1 MNKIYKVKKNAAGH
15 LVACSE
21 FAKGHTKKAVLGS
34 LLIVG
39 ILGMAT
45 TASAAQKAG
54 NITNKISGG
63 GHTVNGTYLTISGG
77 GHTVNGTYLTIS
89 GGGHNTANGTYL
101 TISGG
106 GHNTANGTYLTIGGG
121 SYNTVEGT
129 HSTIVGGFSN
139 QAKGTYSTIVGGFA
153 NQAKGTHST
162 IGGGNDNEAIG
173 EYSTIVGGNENIA
186 KGNNSTVAGGYKN
199 EATGQYSTIAGGRKN
214 QATGNG
220 SFAAGV
226 ENKAN
231 ADNAVALGNKNSIA
245 GENSVAIGS
254 NNTVETG
261 KNNVFIL
268 GSDTTGVQSNSV
280 LLGNKTAGKEA
291 TAVSSAKVNGL
302 TLENFAG
309 VSKTGNGTVSVGSK
323 DKERQ
328 IVNVGA
334 GDISATSTDAVNGS
348 QLYALATAVAKNK
361 VETLANRADV
371 QELKR
376 KQESDIKDVVK
387 MQNAIA
393 EQADKNKNHIQDLAK
408 AQLAGVAVMEELN
421 KHVEDLYE
429 ATNDNLDKISQLDGA
444 VFNNTQNIA
453 KNSNH
458 IKTLE
463 SNVEEGLLDLSGRL
477 LDQKAD
483 IDNNI
488 NNIYELAQQQDQ
500 HSSDIKTLKNNVEEG
515 LLDLSG
521 RLIDQ
526 KADLTKDIK
535 TLENNVEE
543 GLLDLSGRLIDQKAD
558 LTKDIKTLESNVEE
572 GLLDLSGRLIDQ
584 KADIAKNQADIAQ
597 NQTDIQ
603 DLAAY
608 NELQDQYAQKQTE
621 AIDALNKASSANT
634 DRIATAELGI
644 AENKKD
650 AQIAKAQANE
660 NKDGIAKNQADIQLH
675 DKKITNL
682 GILHSMVARAVGNN
696 TQGVATNK
704 ADIAKNQADIANN
717 IKNIY
722 ELAQQQDQHSSDI
735 KTLAKVS
742 AANTDRIAKNK
753 AEADASFETLTKN
766 QNTLIEQ
773 GEALVEQN
781 KAINQELEGFAAH
794 ADVQD
799 KQILQ
804 NQADITTNK
813 TAIEQ
818 NINRTVANGF
828 EIEKN
833 KAGIATNKQELILQN
848 DRLNQINETNNH
860 QDQKIDQL
868 GYALKEQGQHFNNRI
883 SAVERQTAGGI
894 ANAIAIATLPSPSR
908 AGEHHVLFGSG
919 YHNGQAAVSLGA
931 AGLSDT
937 GKSTYKIGL
946 SWSDAGGL
954 SGGVGGS
961 YRWK

>member
-45 TASAAQKAG
+45 TASAQRSLGNTNNNANRAG
-54 NITNKISGG
+54 NA
-63 GHTVNGTYLTISGG
+63 H
-77 GHTVNGTYLTIS
+77 
-89 GGGHNTANGTYL
+89 
-101 TISGG
+101 
-106 GHNTANGTYLTIGGG
+106 IGGG
-121 SYNTVEGT
+121 SDNE
-129 HSTIVGGFSN
+129 
-139 QAKGTYSTIVGGFA
+139 A
-153 NQAKGTHST
+153 NGKYST
-162 IGGGNDNEAIG
+162 IGGGYSNTIEAKG
-173 EYSTIVGGNENIA
+173 EYSTIGGGYINTAKGTRSTIGGGALNEANNMYSTVGGGEYNRATGKYSTIAGGGNNQATKENSTVGGGRLNQATGHSSTVAGGGNNQATNENSTVGGGRDNQAIGHNSTVTGGYKNEATGRDSTIA
-186 KGNNSTVAGGYKN
+186 GGRNNQATNENSTVGGGRNNQATNENSTVGGGRLNQAIGRNSTVAGGYKN
-199 EATGQYSTIAGGRKN
+199 KAKGT
-214 QATGNG
+214 G

-226 ENKAN
+226 DNQAN
-231 ADNAVALGNKNSIA
+231 AENAVALGKNNIIN
-245 GENSVAIGS
+245 GDNSVAIGS
-254 NNTVETG
+254 NNTVKQNQT
-261 KNNVFIL
+261 NVFIL
-268 GSDTTGVQSNSV
+268 GSNTDTKDAQSGSV
-280 LLGNKTAGKEA
+280 LLGDKTTGKTA
-291 TAVSSAKVNGL
+291 TAVNDATVNGL
-302 TLENFAG
+302 TLKNFAG
-309 VSKTGNGTVSVGSK
+309 TSATNGVVSVGRAGG
-323 DKERQ
+323 ERQ

-334 GDISATSTDAVNGS
+334 GEISATSTDAVNGS
-348 QLYALATAVAKNK
+348 QLHALATAVDAEFRTLTQTQNALIEQGEAINQELEGLADYTNAQDEKILKNQTDITANKTAIEQNFNRTVTNGFEIEKNK
-361 VETLANRADV
+361 
-371 QELKR
+371 
-376 KQESDIKDVVK
+376 
-387 MQNAIA
+387 
-393 EQADKNKNHIQDLAK
+393 
-408 AQLAGVAVMEELN
+408 AG
-421 KHVEDLYE
+421 
-429 ATNDNLDKISQLDGA
+429 
-444 VFNNTQNIA
+444 IA
-453 KNSNH
+453 KNQAD
-458 IKTLE
+458 IQTLE
-463 SNVEEGLLDLSGRL
+463 NNVEEELLKLSGRL
-477 LDQKAD
+477 IDQKAD

-526 KADLTKDIK
+526 KAD
-535 TLENNVEE
+535 
-543 GLLDLSGRLIDQKAD
+543 
-558 LTKDIKTLESNVEE
+558 
-572 GLLDLSGRLIDQ
+572 
-584 KADIAKNQADIAQ
+584 IAKNQADIAQ

-608 NELQDQYAQKQTE
+608 NELQDAYAKQQTE

-704 ADIAKNQADIANN
+704 ADIAKNQADIAKNQADIANN

-813 TAIEQ
+813 AAIEQ

-848 DRLNQINETNNH
+848 DRLNRINETNNH

-931 AGLSDT
+931 AGLSGT

>member
-39 ILGMAT
+39 ALGMAT
-45 TASAAQKAG
+45 TASAQG
-54 NITNKISGG
+54 NTYKGQGTHISGG
-63 GHTVNGTYLTISGG
+63 SY
-77 GHTVNGTYLTIS
+77 
-89 GGGHNTANGTYL
+89 
-101 TISGG
+101 
-106 GHNTANGTYLTIGGG
+106 NTANGTYLTIGGG
-121 SYNTVEGT
+121 GYNTA
-129 HSTIVGGFSN
+129 N
-139 QAKGTYSTIVGGFA
+139 GTYSTIGGGFT
-153 NQAKGTHST
+153 NQTEGAYST
-162 IGGGNDNEAIG
+162 IGGGSGNEARG
-173 EYSTIVGGNENIA
+173 MYSTIG
-186 KGNNSTVAGGYKN
+186 GGY
-199 EATGQYSTIAGGRKN
+199 QN
-214 QATGNG
+214 QATGKG
-220 SFAAGV
+220 SFAAGIDN
-226 ENKAN
+226 EAN
-231 ADNAVALGNKNSIA
+231 ADNAVALGNKNIIK
-245 GENSVAIGS
+245 GKNSVAIGS
-254 NNTVETG
+254 NNTVNQGQTD
-261 KNNVFIL
+261 VFIL
-268 GSDTTGVQSNSV
+268 GSNTTNAQNGSV
-280 LLGNKTAGKEA
+280 LLGNNTAGKTA
-291 TAVSSAKVNGL
+291 TIVENATVNGL

-309 VSKTGNGTVSVGSK
+309 ASKANANANIGTVSVGSQG
-323 DKERQ
+323 KERQ
-328 IVNVGA
+328 IVHVGA
-334 GDISATSTDAVNGS
+334 GQISDTSTDAVNGS
-348 QLYALATAVAKNK
+348 QLHALAKAVAKN
-361 VETLANRADV
+361 N
-371 QELKR
+371 
-376 KQESDIKDVVK
+376 ESID
-387 MQNAIA
+387 
-393 EQADKNKNHIQDLAK
+393 
-408 AQLAGVAVMEELN
+408 
-421 KHVEDLYE
+421 DLYE
-429 ATNDNLDKISQLDGA
+429 ATNDNLDKISKLDGA
-444 VFNNTQNIA
+444 VVNNSNNITKNKADIKDLDNEVGVLSRDIGSLHDDVATNQDDIA
-453 KNSNH
+453 KNQADIKGLNKEVKELDKEVGVLSRDIGSLHDDVATNQDDIAKNQAD

-463 SNVEEGLLDLSGRL
+463 NNVEEELLNLSGRL
-477 LDQKAD
+477 IDQKAD
-483 IDNNI
+483 IANNI

-500 HSSDIKTLKNNVEEG
+500 HSSDIKTLKN
-515 LLDLSG
+515 
-521 RLIDQ
+521 
-526 KADLTKDIK
+526 
-535 TLENNVEE
+535 
-543 GLLDLSGRLIDQKAD
+543 
-558 LTKDIKTLESNVEE
+558 NVEE

-608 NELQDQYAQKQTE
+608 NELQDAYAKQQTE

-813 TAIEQ
+813 AAIEQ

-848 DRLNQINETNNH
+848 DRLNRINETNNH

>member
-1 MNKIYKVKKNAAGH
+1 MNKIYKVKKNVAGH
-15 LVACSE
+15 SVACSE

-45 TASAAQKAG
+45 TASAQVKVTNSKGTGAHIGVNNNNEAPG
-54 NITNKISGG
+54 NYSF
-63 GHTVNGTYLTISGG
+63 
-77 GHTVNGTYLTIS
+77 
-89 GGGHNTANGTYL
+89 
-101 TISGG
+101 
-106 GHNTANGTYLTIGGG
+106 IGGG
-121 SYNTVEGT
+121 DYNEA
-129 HSTIVGGFSN
+129 N
-139 QAKGTYSTIVGGFA
+139 GTYSTIGGGDSNTA
-153 NQAKGTHST
+153 TGKHST
-162 IGGGNDNEAIG
+162 IGGGFFNEAKN
-173 EYSTIVGGNENIA
+173 EYSTIGGGDNNEAKGKYSTIGGGLFNEATNQYSTIGGGDSNSATGSYSTIAGGRDNQATKENSTVGGGGLNQA
-186 KGNNSTVAGGYKN
+186 TGRNSTVAGGYKN
-199 EATGQYSTIAGGRKN
+199 KATGVDSTIAGGRNN
-214 QATGNG
+214 QANGIG
-220 SFAAGV
+220 SFAAGID
-226 ENKAN
+226 NQAN
-231 ADNAVALGNKNSIA
+231 ANNAVALGNKNIIK
-245 GENSVAIGS
+245 GKNSVAIGS
-254 NNTVETG
+254 NNAIDSG
-261 KNNVFIL
+261 KENVFIL
-268 GSDTTGVQSNSV
+268 GSKTSGVQSNSV
-280 LLGNKTAGKEA
+280 LLGNETAGKAA
-291 TAVSSAKVNGL
+291 TTVENATVGGL
-302 TLENFAG
+302 SLTGFAG
-309 VSKTGNGTVSVGSK
+309 ASKTGNGTVSVGK
-323 DKERQ
+323 KGKERQ

-334 GDISATSTDAVNGS
+334 GQIRADSTDAVNGS
-348 QLYALATAVAKNK
+348 QLHALATAVDAEFRTLTQTQNALIEQGEAINQELEGLVDYTNAQDEKILKNQTDITANKTAIEQNFNRTVTNGFEIEKNK
-361 VETLANRADV
+361 
-371 QELKR
+371 
-376 KQESDIKDVVK
+376 
-387 MQNAIA
+387 
-393 EQADKNKNHIQDLAK
+393 
-408 AQLAGVAVMEELN
+408 AG
-421 KHVEDLYE
+421 
-429 ATNDNLDKISQLDGA
+429 
-444 VFNNTQNIA
+444 IA
-453 KNSNH
+453 KNQAD
-458 IKTLE
+458 IQTLE
-463 SNVEEGLLDLSGRL
+463 NNVEEELLKLSGRL
-477 LDQKAD
+477 IDQKAD

-526 KADLTKDIK
+526 KAD
-535 TLENNVEE
+535 
-543 GLLDLSGRLIDQKAD
+543 
-558 LTKDIKTLESNVEE
+558 
-572 GLLDLSGRLIDQ
+572 
-584 KADIAKNQADIAQ
+584 IAKNQADIAQ

-608 NELQDQYAQKQTE
+608 NELQDAYAKQQTE
-621 AIDALNKASSANT
+621 AIDALNKASS
-634 DRIATAELGI
+634 E
-644 AENKKD
+644 
-650 AQIAKAQANE
+650 
-660 NKDGIAKNQADIQLH
+660 
-675 DKKITNL
+675 
-682 GILHSMVARAVGNN
+682 N
-696 TQGVATNK
+696 TQN
-704 ADIAKNQADIANN
+704 IAKNQADIANN
-717 IKNIY
+717 INNIY

-848 DRLNQINETNNH
+848 DRLNRINETNNR

>member
-1 MNKIYKVKKNAAGH
+1 M
-15 LVACSE
+15 
-21 FAKGHTKKAVLGS
+21 
-34 LLIVG
+34 
-39 ILGMAT
+39 
-45 TASAAQKAG
+45 Q
-54 NITNKISGG
+54 GG
-63 GHTVNGTYLTISGG
+63 L
-77 GHTVNGTYLTIS
+77 
-89 GGGHNTANGTYL
+89 
-101 TISGG
+101 
-106 GHNTANGTYLTIGGG
+106 
-121 SYNTVEGT
+121 
-129 HSTIVGGFSN
+129 
-139 QAKGTYSTIVGGFA
+139 
-153 NQAKGTHST
+153 
-162 IGGGNDNEAIG
+162 
-173 EYSTIVGGNENIA
+173 
-186 KGNNSTVAGGYKN
+186 
-199 EATGQYSTIAGGRKN
+199 
-214 QATGNG
+214 
-220 SFAAGV
+220 
-226 ENKAN
+226 KAN
-231 ADNAVALGNKNSIA
+231 
-245 GENSVAIGS
+245 
-254 NNTVETG
+254 
-261 KNNVFIL
+261 
-268 GSDTTGVQSNSV
+268 
-280 LLGNKTAGKEA
+280 
-291 TAVSSAKVNGL
+291 
-302 TLENFAG
+302 
-309 VSKTGNGTVSVGSK
+309 NGTVSVGSEG
-323 DKERQ
+323 KERQ

-334 GDISATSTDAVNGS
+334 GQISAKSTDAVNGS
-348 QLYALATAVAKNK
+348 QLHALATAVAKNK
-361 VETLANRADV
+361 ADIATNKAATLVNRADV

-376 KQESDIKDVVK
+376 KQENDIKDVVK

-444 VFNNTQNIA
+444 VFNNTQNIEDLAAYNELQDAYAKQQTEAIDALNKASSENTQNIA

-463 SNVEEGLLDLSGRL
+463 NNVEEELLNLSGRL

-535 TLENNVEE
+535 ALENNVEE
-543 GLLDLSGRLIDQKAD
+543 GLL
-558 LTKDIKTLESNVEE
+558 N
-572 GLLDLSGRLIDQ
+572 LSGRLIDQ
-584 KADIAKNQADIAQ
+584 KADIAKNQADI
-597 NQTDIQ
+597 Q

-608 NELQDQYAQKQTE
+608 NELQDAYAKQQTD

-848 DRLNQINETNNH
+848 DRLNRINETNNH

>member
-1 MNKIYKVKKNAAGH
+1 MKTMKLLPLKI
-15 LVACSE
+15 
-21 FAKGHTKKAVLGS
+21 AVTS
-34 LLIVG
+34 AMIVG
-39 ILGMAT
+39 LGMAS
-45 TASAAQKAG
+45 TANAQQQKSPKTETFLP
-54 NITNKISGG
+54 NIFFNEYADDLDTLYHNMILGDTAITHDDQYKFYADDATEVPDSLFFNKILHDQLLYGFKEG
-63 GHTVNGTYLTISGG
+63 DKIIPLDENGKPVYKLDKR
-77 GHTVNGTYLTIS
+77 L
-89 GGGHNTANGTYL
+89 
-101 TISGG
+101 
-106 GHNTANGTYLTIGGG
+106 
-121 SYNTVEGT
+121 
-129 HSTIVGGFSN
+129 
-139 QAKGTYSTIVGGFA
+139 
-153 NQAKGTHST
+153 
-162 IGGGNDNEAIG
+162 
-173 EYSTIVGGNENIA
+173 EN
-186 KGNNSTVAGGYKN
+186 
-199 EATGQYSTIAGGRKN
+199 
-214 QATGNG
+214 
-220 SFAAGV
+220 
-226 ENKAN
+226 
-231 ADNAVALGNKNSIA
+231 
-245 GENSVAIGS
+245 
-254 NNTVETG
+254 
-261 KNNVFIL
+261 
-268 GSDTTGVQSNSV
+268 GVQKTVYSV
-280 LLGNKTAGKEA
+280 TTKTA
-291 TAVSSAKVNGL
+291 TADDVNSAYSRGI
-302 TLENFAG
+302 
-309 VSKTGNGTVSVGSK
+309 
-323 DKERQ
+323 Q
-328 IVNVGA
+328 
-334 GDISATSTDAVNGS
+334 GDID
-348 QLYALATAVAKNK
+348 
-361 VETLANRADV
+361 
-371 QELKR
+371 
-376 KQESDIKDVVK
+376 
-387 MQNAIA
+387 
-393 EQADKNKNHIQDLAK
+393 
-408 AQLAGVAVMEELN
+408 
-421 KHVEDLYE
+421 DLYE
-429 ATNDNLDKISQLDGA
+429 ANKENVNRLIEHGDKIFA
-444 VFNNTQNIA
+444 NE
-453 KNSNH
+453 
-458 IKTLE
+458 E
-463 SNVEEGLLDLSGRL
+463 SVQYLNREV
-477 LDQKAD
+477 Q
-483 IDNNI
+483 NNI
-488 NNIYELAQQQDQ
+488 ENIHELAQQQDQ

-526 KADLTKDIK
+526 KAD
-535 TLENNVEE
+535 
-543 GLLDLSGRLIDQKAD
+543 
-558 LTKDIKTLESNVEE
+558 
-572 GLLDLSGRLIDQ
+572 
-584 KADIAKNQADIAQ
+584 IAQ
-597 NQTDIQ
+597 NQANIQ

-608 NELQDQYAQKQTE
+608 NELQDQYAQKQTEAIDALNKASSENTQNIEDLAAYNKLQDAYAKQQTE

-848 DRLNQINETNNH
+848 DRLNRINETNNH

>member
-39 ILGMAT
+39 ALGMAT
-45 TASAAQKAG
+45 TASAQPKKGQGAYIGINNNDNQAPG
-54 NITNKISGG
+54 DYSF
-63 GHTVNGTYLTISGG
+63 
-77 GHTVNGTYLTIS
+77 
-89 GGGHNTANGTYL
+89 
-101 TISGG
+101 
-106 GHNTANGTYLTIGGG
+106 IGGG
-121 SYNTVEGT
+121 DYNQAKGNY
-129 HSTIVGGFSN
+129 STVGGGSDN
-139 QAKGTYSTIVGGFA
+139 QAKGNYSTVGGGIDNEAKGTYSTVGGGFTNKA
-153 NQAKGTHST
+153 NSNYSTVAGGANNKANSNYSTVAGGKNNQANGESST
-162 IGGGNDNEAIG
+162 IGGGDNNQATG
-173 EYSTIVGGNENIA
+173 R
-186 KGNNSTVAGGYKN
+186 NSTVAGGSN
-199 EATGQYSTIAGGRKN
+199 NRAEGDYSTIGGGYRN
-214 QATGNG
+214 QAKGKG
-220 SFAAGV
+220 SFAAGID
-226 ENKAN
+226 NKAN
-231 ADNAVALGNKNSIA
+231 TANAVALGNKNTIE

-254 NNTVETG
+254 NNTVEKG
-261 KNNVFIL
+261 QKNVFIL
-268 GSDTTGVQSNSV
+268 GSNTNTKNAQSGSV
-280 LLGNKTAGKEA
+280 LLGDKTAGKQAITVENA
-291 TAVSSAKVNGL
+291 EVNGL
-302 TLENFAG
+302 TLKNFAG
-309 VSKTGNGTVSVGSK
+309 TSAANGVVSVGYK
-323 DKERQ
+323 DGERQ

-348 QLYALATAVAKNK
+348 QLHALAKAVAKNK
-361 VETLANRADV
+361 SDITKNQADITKNQADIAKNIEKIENLKTDTLANRV
-371 QELKR
+371 SIQEFRQQHEK
-376 KQESDIKDVVK
+376 DIQQTVE

-393 EQADKNKNHIQDLAK
+393 EQADINKNHIQDLAK
-408 AQLAGVAVMEELN
+408 AQLAGVAVMEELD

-429 ATNDNLDKISQLDGA
+429 ATNENLDKISQLDGA

-463 SNVEEGLLDLSGRL
+463 NNVEEELLNLSGRL

-526 KADLTKDIK
+526 KAD
-535 TLENNVEE
+535 
-543 GLLDLSGRLIDQKAD
+543 
-558 LTKDIKTLESNVEE
+558 
-572 GLLDLSGRLIDQ
+572 
-584 KADIAKNQADIAQ
+584 IAKNQADIAQ

-608 NELQDQYAQKQTE
+608 NELQDAYAKQQTD

-833 KAGIATNKQELILQN
+833 KAGIATNKQELILQH
-848 DRLNQINETNNH
+848 DRLNRINETNNH

>member
-1 MNKIYKVKKNAAGH
+1 MKKNAAGH

-45 TASAAQKAG
+45 TASAQKNNQKSG
-54 NITNKISGG
+54 KYPVVGG
-63 GHTVNGTYLTISGG
+63 GDYNEATSDYS
-77 GHTVNGTYLTIS
+77 
-89 GGGHNTANGTYL
+89 
-101 TISGG
+101 
-106 GHNTANGTYLTIGGG
+106 TIGGG
-121 SYNTVEGT
+121 LFNKAKGT
-129 HSTIVGGFSN
+129 YSTIGGGGYN
-139 QAKGTYSTIVGGFA
+139 QAKGTYSTIGGGYNNEA
-153 NQAKGTHST
+153 EGEKST
-162 IGGGNDNEAIG
+162 IGGGDDNVATG
-173 EYSTIVGGNENIA
+173 DYSTIGGGDENKA
-186 KGNNSTVAGGYKN
+186 KGKYSTIGGGYQNQAEGEK
-199 EATGQYSTIAGGRKN
+199 STIAGGYDNR
-214 QATGNG
+214 ATGNG

-226 ENKAN
+226 GNKAN
-231 ADNAVALGNKNSIA
+231 ADNAVALGNKNTIT
-245 GENSVAIGS
+245 GNNSVAIGS
-254 NNTVETG
+254 NNTIDGSG
-261 KNNVFIL
+261 KENVFIL
-268 GSDTTGVQSNSV
+268 GSGTSGVQSNSV
-280 LLGNKTAGKEA
+280 LLGNKTTGKVA
-291 TAVSSAKVNGL
+291 TTVKHATVNGL

-309 VSKTGNGTVSVGSK
+309 ASQVSNGTVSVGSQGE
-323 DKERQ
+323 ERQ

-334 GDISATSTDAVNGS
+334 GEITAGSTDAVNGS
-348 QLYALATAVAKNK
+348 QLYALASTIDKEVSDINEEVGALVDDVANNQADIQDLDKEVGVLSRDIGSLHDDVADNQDDIAKNQADIKGLNKEVKDLDKEVGVLSRDIGSLHDDVADNQDDIAKNK
-361 VETLANRADV
+361 A
-371 QELKR
+371 
-376 KQESDIKDVVK
+376 DIKGLNKEVKELDKEVGVLSRDIGSLHDDVAT
-387 MQNAIA
+387 N
-393 EQADKNKNHIQDLAK
+393 QAD
-408 AQLAGVAVMEELN
+408 
-421 KHVEDLYE
+421 
-429 ATNDNLDKISQLDGA
+429 
-444 VFNNTQNIA
+444 IA
-453 KNSNH
+453 KN
-458 IKTLE
+458 
-463 SNVEEGLLDLSGRL
+463 
-477 LDQKAD
+477 QA
-483 IDNNI
+483 
-488 NNIYELAQQQDQ
+488 
-500 HSSDIKTLKNNVEEG
+500 
-515 LLDLSG
+515 
-521 RLIDQ
+521 
-526 KADLTKDIK
+526 DIK

-543 GLLDLSGRLIDQKAD
+543 ELL
-558 LTKDIKTLESNVEE
+558 N
-572 GLLDLSGRLIDQ
+572 LSGRLIDQ

-660 NKDGIAKNQADIQLH
+660 NKDG
-675 DKKITNL
+675 
-682 GILHSMVARAVGNN
+682 
-696 TQGVATNK
+696 
-704 ADIAKNQADIANN
+704 IAKNQADIANN

-804 NQADITTNK
+804 NQADISTNK

-833 KAGIATNKQELILQN
+833 KAGIATNKQELILQH
-848 DRLNQINETNNH
+848 DRLNRINETNNH

>member
-1 MNKIYKVKKNAAGH
+1 M
-15 LVACSE
+15 ACSE

-45 TASAAQKAG
+45 TASAQASIQRPGNQKQGEGAYV
-54 NITNKISGG
+54 GG
-63 GHTVNGTYLTISGG
+63 GFDNQAKGRYSTIGGGSSNTATGTYLTIGG
-77 GHTVNGTYLTIS
+77 GDN
-89 GGGHNTANGTYL
+89 
-101 TISGG
+101 
-106 GHNTANGTYLTIGGG
+106 NTANGTYLTIGGG
-121 SYNTVEGT
+121 GYNK
-129 HSTIVGGFSN
+129 
-139 QAKGTYSTIVGGFA
+139 AKGRY
-153 NQAKGTHST
+153 ST
-162 IGGGNDNEAIG
+162 IGGGLFNEATN
-173 EYSTIVGGNENIA
+173 EYSTIGSGGYNKAKGRYSTIGGGGYNEATNQYSTIGGGDNNTAKGRYSTIGGGGYNKATNENSTVGGGRNNQA
-186 KGNNSTVAGGYKN
+186 KGRNSTVAGGYNN
-199 EATGQYSTIAGGRKN
+199 EATGTDSTIAGGRKN
-214 QATGNG
+214 QATGEG

-226 ENKAN
+226 DNQAN
-231 ADNAVALGNKNSIA
+231 AENAVALGKKNIIT
-245 GENSVAIGS
+245 GTNSVAIGS
-254 NNTVETG
+254 NNTVKQNQT
-261 KNNVFIL
+261 NVFIL
-268 GSDTTGVQSNSV
+268 GSNTDTKDAQSGSV
-280 LLGNKTAGKEA
+280 LLGNKTTGKTA
-291 TAVSSAKVNGL
+291 TAVNDATVNGL
-302 TLENFAG
+302 TLKNFAG
-309 VSKTGNGTVSVGSK
+309 TSATNGVVSVGRAGG
-323 DKERQ
+323 ERQ

-334 GDISATSTDAVNGS
+334 GEISATSTDAVNGS
-348 QLYALATAVAKNK
+348 QLHALATVVAQNK
-361 VETLANRADV
+361 A
-371 QELKR
+371 
-376 KQESDIKDVVK
+376 DIKDLDDEVG
-387 MQNAIA
+387 
-393 EQADKNKNHIQDLAK
+393 L
-408 AQLAGVAVMEELN
+408 LGEEINSL
-421 KHVEDLYE
+421 EGE
-429 ATNDNLDKISQLDGA
+429 I
-444 VFNNTQNIA
+444 FNNQDAIA
-453 KNSNH
+453 KNQAD

-463 SNVEEGLLDLSGRL
+463 SNVEEELLNLSGRL
-477 LDQKAD
+477 IDQKAD

-535 TLENNVEE
+535 
-543 GLLDLSGRLIDQKAD
+543 A
-558 LTKDIKTLESNVEE
+558 LESNVEE

-848 DRLNQINETNNH
+848 DRLNRINETNNH

>member
-39 ILGMAT
+39 ALGMAT
-45 TASAAQKAG
+45 TESAQA
-54 NITNKISGG
+54 
-63 GHTVNGTYLTISGG
+63 
-77 GHTVNGTYLTIS
+77 
-89 GGGHNTANGTYL
+89 ANGTGAY
-101 TISGG
+101 IGG
-106 GHNTANGTYLTIGGG
+106 NSNNSNEAPGNYSFIGGG
-121 SYNTVEGT
+121 DG
-129 HSTIVGGFSN
+129 N
-139 QAKGTYSTIVGGFA
+139 QANGEYSAIGGGNFNTA
-153 NQAKGTHST
+153 QGEYSAIGGGNFNTAQGAHST
-162 IGGGNDNEAIG
+162 IGGGYYSQANG
-173 EYSTIVGGNENIA
+173 KYSTIGGGNFNTA
-186 KGNNSTVAGGYKN
+186 QGM
-199 EATGQYSTIAGGRKN
+199 YSTIAGGYRN
-214 QATGNG
+214 RAAGTG

-231 ADNAVALGNKNSIA
+231 ANNAVAVGKKNTVD
-245 GENSVAIGS
+245 GDNSVAIGS
-254 NNTVETG
+254 ENIVKKEH
-261 KNNVFIL
+261 KNVFIL
-268 GSDTTGVQSNSV
+268 GSKTSDVQNNSV
-280 LLGNKTAGKEA
+280 LLGHETSGKKA
-291 TAVSSAKVNGL
+291 TIVNSATVGDLSL
-302 TLENFAG
+302 TGFVG
-309 VSKTGNGTVSVGSK
+309 VSKANSGTVSVGSEG
-323 DKERQ
+323 KERQ

-334 GDISATSTDAVNGS
+334 GRISKDSTDAVNGS
-348 QLYALATAVAKNK
+348 QLYALAAAVAKNK
-361 VETLANRADV
+361 SDITKNQADITKNKADIAKNIEKIENLKTDTLANRV
-371 QELKR
+371 SIQEFRQQHEK
-376 KQESDIKDVVK
+376 DIQQTVE

-393 EQADKNKNHIQDLAK
+393 EQADINKNHIQDLAK
-408 AQLAGVAVMEELN
+408 AQLAGVTVMEELD

-429 ATNDNLDKISQLDGA
+429 ATNENLDKISQLDGA

-458 IKTLE
+458 IQTLQN
-463 SNVEEGLLDLSGRL
+463 NVEEELLNLSGRL
-477 LDQKAD
+477 IDQKAD

-500 HSSDIKTLKNNVEEG
+500 HSSDIKTLK
-515 LLDLSG
+515 
-521 RLIDQ
+521 
-526 KADLTKDIK
+526 
-535 TLENNVEE
+535 NNVEE

-608 NELQDQYAQKQTE
+608 NELQDAYAKQQTE

-804 NQADITTNK
+804 NQADITANK

-848 DRLNQINETNNH
+848 DRLNRIDETNNH

>member
-39 ILGMAT
+39 ALGMAT
-45 TASAAQKAG
+45 TASAQLVRSG
-54 NITNKISGG
+54 QITNKANSTGGHVGG
-63 GHTVNGTYLTISGG
+63 GD
-77 GHTVNGTYLTIS
+77 
-89 GGGHNTANGTYL
+89 HNSATGKY
-101 TISGG
+101 
-106 GHNTANGTYLTIGGG
+106 
-121 SYNTVEGT
+121 
-129 HSTIVGGFSN
+129 
-139 QAKGTYSTIVGGFA
+139 
-153 NQAKGTHST
+153 ST
-162 IGGGNDNEAIG
+162 IGGGLFNEATN
-173 EYSTIVGGNENIA
+173 EYSTIGGGDNNSATGKYSTIAGGRNNQATIENSTVGGGRNNQA
-186 KGNNSTVAGGYKN
+186 KGRNSTVAGGYKN
-199 EATGQYSTIAGGRKN
+199 EATGADSTIAGGRNN
-214 QATGNG
+214 QAKGKG

-226 ENKAN
+226 DNQAN
-231 ADNAVALGNKNSIA
+231 TDNAVALGKNNIIN
-245 GENSVAIGS
+245 GNNSAAIGS
-254 NNTVETG
+254 NNTIGSG
-261 KNNVFIL
+261 KQDVFIL
-268 GSDTTGVQSNSV
+268 GSNTDTKDAQSGSV
-280 LLGNKTAGKEA
+280 LLGNETAGKVA
-291 TAVSSAKVNGL
+291 TTVENAEVDGL
-302 TLENFAG
+302 SLTGFAG
-309 VSKTGNGTVSVGSK
+309 SEANSGTVSVGK
-323 DKERQ
+323 KGKERQ
-328 IVNVGA
+328 IVHVGA
-334 GDISATSTDAVNGS
+334 GQINAKSTDAVNGS
-348 QLYALATAVAKNK
+348 QLHALATAVAKNK
-361 VETLANRADV
+361 A
-371 QELKR
+371 
-376 KQESDIKDVVK
+376 DIKDLDDEVG
-387 MQNAIA
+387 
-393 EQADKNKNHIQDLAK
+393 L
-408 AQLAGVAVMEELN
+408 LGEE
-421 KHVEDLYE
+421 
-429 ATNDNLDKISQLDGA
+429 ISSLEGEI
-444 VFNNTQNIA
+444 FNNQDAIA
-453 KNSNH
+453 KNQAD

-526 KADLTKDIK
+526 KADIDNNINNIYELAQQQDQHSSDIK
-535 TLENNVEE
+535 TLKN
-543 GLLDLSGRLIDQKAD
+543 
-558 LTKDIKTLESNVEE
+558 NVEE

-608 NELQDQYAQKQTE
+608 NELQDAYAKQQTE

-848 DRLNQINETNNH
+848 DRLNRINETNNH

>member
-45 TASAAQKAG
+45 TASAQAINMG
-54 NITNKISGG
+54 NDIVVDQNGNTAEGYYSTASGG
-63 GHTVNGTYLTISGG
+63 LGNTAEGDYSTASGG
-77 GHTVNGTYLTIS
+77 LG
-89 GGGHNTANGTYL
+89 NTA
-101 TISGG
+101 
-106 GHNTANGTYLTIGGG
+106 
-121 SYNTVEGT
+121 
-129 HSTIVGGFSN
+129 
-139 QAKGTYSTIVGGFA
+139 KGDY
-153 NQAKGTHST
+153 
-162 IGGGNDNEAIG
+162 
-173 EYSTIVGGNENIA
+173 
-186 KGNNSTVAGGYKN
+186 STVAGGANNQAKGN
-199 EATGQYSTIAGGRKN
+199 YSTVAGGKDN
-214 QATGNG
+214 QATGTG

-226 ENKAN
+226 GNQAN
-231 ADNAVALGNKNSIA
+231 TENAVALGKKNIIN
-245 GENSVAIGS
+245 GNNSVAIGS
-254 NNTVETG
+254 ENTVKTEH
-261 KNNVFIL
+261 KNVFIL
-268 GSDTTGVQSNSV
+268 GSNTTDVQSNSV
-280 LLGNKTAGKEA
+280 LLGDKTAGKAA
-291 TAVSSAKVNGL
+291 TAVSEAAVDGL
-302 TLENFAG
+302 SLTGFAG
-309 VSKTGNGTVSVGSK
+309 KSKAENGVVSVGYK
-323 DKERQ
+323 DGERQ

-334 GDISATSTDAVNGS
+334 GQISAKSTDAVNGS
-348 QLYALATAVAKNK
+348 QLYALATVVAKNK
-361 VETLANRADV
+361 SDITKNQADIAKNIKKIENLKTDTLANRV
-371 QELKR
+371 SIQEFRQQHEK
-376 KQESDIKDVVK
+376 DIQQTVE

-393 EQADKNKNHIQDLAK
+393 EQADINKNHIQDLAK
-408 AQLAGVAVMEELN
+408 AQLAGVTVMEELD

-429 ATNDNLDKISQLDGA
+429 ATNENLDKISQLDGA

-463 SNVEEGLLDLSGRL
+463 SNVEEELLNLSGRL
-477 LDQKAD
+477 IDQKAD

-535 TLENNVEE
+535 ALENNVEE
-543 GLLDLSGRLIDQKAD
+543 GLLNLSGRLIDQKAD

-608 NELQDQYAQKQTE
+608 NELQDAYAKQQTE

-634 DRIATAELGI
+634 DRITTAELGI

-735 KTLAKVS
+735 KTLAKAS

-848 DRLNQINETNNH
+848 DRLNRINETNNH

>member
-21 FAKGHTKKAVLGS
+21 FAKGHTKKVVLGS

-45 TASAAQKAG
+45 TASAQQKQANG
-54 NITNKISGG
+54 AYIGSGVGHEAKGKYSFVGSGVGHEAKGDYSFVGG
-63 GHTVNGTYLTISGG
+63 GNE
-77 GHTVNGTYLTIS
+77 NK
-89 GGGHNTANGTYL
+89 AD
-101 TISGG
+101 
-106 GHNTANGTYLTIGGG
+106 
-121 SYNTVEGT
+121 
-129 HSTIVGGFSN
+129 
-139 QAKGTYSTIVGGFA
+139 
-153 NQAKGTHST
+153 GTHST
-162 IGGGNDNEAIG
+162 IGGGDDNTAEG
-173 EYSTIVGGNENIA
+173 MHSTIVGGRKNQA
-186 KGNNSTVAGGYKN
+186 QGRYSTVAGGYKN
-199 EATGQYSTIAGGRKN
+199 EAKGENSTVAGGYDNRAIGKN
-214 QATGNG
+214 

-231 ADNAVALGNKNSIA
+231 AENAVVVGKKNSID

-254 NNTVETG
+254 NNTVEKGQT
-261 KNNVFIL
+261 NVFIL
-268 GSDTTGVQSNSV
+268 GSGTTDVTSNSV
-280 LLGNKTAGKEA
+280 LLGNKTAGKQA
-291 TAVSSAKVNGL
+291 TTVKNAEVGGL
-302 TLENFAG
+302 SLTGFAG
-309 VSKTGNGTVSVGSK
+309 VSKVANGVVSVGSEK
-323 DKERQ
+323 NERQ

-334 GDISATSTDAVNGS
+334 GEISATSTDAVNGS
-348 QLYALATAVAKNK
+348 QLHALATVVAKNK
-361 VETLANRADV
+361 ADIATNEANIKTNGNKITNLGTLYDTVTKAVGNNTQGVAANKADIG
-371 QELKR
+371 KN
-376 KQESDIKDVVK
+376 KADIKANSSKITNLGTLHSMVAGAVGANKGRID
-387 MQNAIA
+387 QNK
-393 EQADKNKNHIQDLAK
+393 ADIQDLDAEVG
-408 AQLAGVAVMEELN
+408 LLGEEINSL
-421 KHVEDLYE
+421 EGE
-429 ATNDNLDKISQLDGA
+429 I
-444 VFNNTQNIA
+444 FNNQDAIA
-453 KNSNH
+453 KNQAD

-483 IDNNI
+483 IANNI
-488 NNIYELAQQQDQ
+488 KNIYELAQQQDQ

-526 KADLTKDIK
+526 KAD
-535 TLENNVEE
+535 
-543 GLLDLSGRLIDQKAD
+543 
-558 LTKDIKTLESNVEE
+558 
-572 GLLDLSGRLIDQ
+572 
-584 KADIAKNQADIAQ
+584 
-597 NQTDIQ
+597 
-603 DLAAY
+603 
-608 NELQDQYAQKQTE
+608 
-621 AIDALNKASSANT
+621 
-634 DRIATAELGI
+634 
-644 AENKKD
+644 
-650 AQIAKAQANE
+650 
-660 NKDGIAKNQADIQLH
+660 IAKNQADIQLH

-848 DRLNQINETNNH
+848 DRLNRINETNNR

>member
-15 LVACSE
+15 SVACSE

-45 TASAAQKAG
+45 TASAQKAG
-54 NITNKISGG
+54 NTTNKISGG
-63 GHTVNGTYLTISGG
+63 DN
-77 GHTVNGTYLTIS
+77 
-89 GGGHNTANGTYL
+89 NTAK
-101 TISGG
+101 
-106 GHNTANGTYLTIGGG
+106 GTYLTIGGG
-121 SYNTVEGT
+121 DNNT
-129 HSTIVGGFSN
+129 
-139 QAKGTYSTIVGGFA
+139 AKGIY
-153 NQAKGTHST
+153 ST
-162 IGGGNDNEAIG
+162 IGGGGYNQATIEN
-173 EYSTIVGGNENIA
+173 STVGGGGYNQA
-186 KGNNSTVAGGYKN
+186 KGRNSTVAGGYKN
-199 EATGQYSTIAGGRKN
+199 EATGADSTIAGGRKN
-214 QATGNG
+214 QATGEG
-220 SFAAGV
+220 SFAAGID
-226 ENKAN
+226 NKAN
-231 ADNAVALGNKNSIA
+231 AKNAVALGNKNSIE
-245 GENSVAIGS
+245 GTNSVAIGS
-254 NNTVETG
+254 NNTVKTG
-261 KNNVFIL
+261 QENVFIL
-268 GSDTTGVQSNSV
+268 GSNTKNAQSGSV
-280 LLGNKTAGKEA
+280 LLGHNTAGKKA
-291 TAVSSAKVNGL
+291 TAVNDATVNGL
-302 TLENFAG
+302 TLKNFAG
-309 VSKTGNGTVSVGSK
+309 TSATNGVVSVGHAGG
-323 DKERQ
+323 ERQ

-334 GDISATSTDAVNGS
+334 GRISKDSTDAVNGS
-348 QLYALATAVAKNK
+348 QLHALATVVAQNK
-361 VETLANRADV
+361 A
-371 QELKR
+371 
-376 KQESDIKDVVK
+376 DIKDLDDEVG
-387 MQNAIA
+387 
-393 EQADKNKNHIQDLAK
+393 L
-408 AQLAGVAVMEELN
+408 LGEEINSL
-421 KHVEDLYE
+421 EGE
-429 ATNDNLDKISQLDGA
+429 I
-444 VFNNTQNIA
+444 FNNQDAIA
-453 KNSNH
+453 KNQAD

-526 KADLTKDIK
+526 KAD
-535 TLENNVEE
+535 
-543 GLLDLSGRLIDQKAD
+543 
-558 LTKDIKTLESNVEE
+558 
-572 GLLDLSGRLIDQ
+572 
-584 KADIAKNQADIAQ
+584 
-597 NQTDIQ
+597 
-603 DLAAY
+603 
-608 NELQDQYAQKQTE
+608 
-621 AIDALNKASSANT
+621 
-634 DRIATAELGI
+634 
-644 AENKKD
+644 
-650 AQIAKAQANE
+650 
-660 NKDGIAKNQADIQLH
+660 IAKNQADIQLH

-735 KTLAKVS
+735 KTLVKVS

-848 DRLNQINETNNH
+848 DRLNRINETNNH

>member
-39 ILGMAT
+39 ALGMAT
-45 TASAAQKAG
+45 TASARLVSVG
-54 NITNKISGG
+54 STTNKVNTVGAHVGG
-63 GHTVNGTYLTISGG
+63 GDNNQAEGEHS
-77 GHTVNGTYLTIS
+77 
-89 GGGHNTANGTYL
+89 
-101 TISGG
+101 
-106 GHNTANGTYLTIGGG
+106 TIGGG
-121 SYNTVEGT
+121 DNNTAE
-129 HSTIVGGFSN
+129 
-139 QAKGTYSTIVGGFA
+139 
-153 NQAKGTHST
+153 GTHST
-162 IGGGNDNEAIG
+162 IGGGFANTAEGTHSTIG
-173 EYSTIVGGNENIA
+173 GGYYSQAKGKYSTIG
-186 KGNNSTVAGGYKN
+186 GGYGN
-199 EATGQYSTIAGGRKN
+199 QAEGEHSTIAGGRNN
-214 QATGNG
+214 QAKGTG

-226 ENKAN
+226 GNQAN
-231 ADNAVALGNKNSIA
+231 AKNAVAVGKENIIN
-245 GENSVAIGS
+245 GDNSVAIGS
-254 NNTVETG
+254 KNTVAQGQT
-261 KNNVFIL
+261 NVFIL
-268 GSDTTGVQSNSV
+268 GSNTTNAQSGSV
-280 LLGNKTAGKEA
+280 LLGNKTAGKTA
-291 TAVSSAKVNGL
+291 TAVNSAKVGDLNL
-302 TLENFAG
+302 TEFAG
-309 VSKTGNGTVSVGSK
+309 ASAKNGVVSVGRAG
-323 DKERQ
+323 DERQ

-334 GDISATSTDAVNGS
+334 GNINANSTDAVNGS
-348 QLYALATAVAKNK
+348 QLYALATVVAKNK
-361 VETLANRADV
+361 SNITKNQADITKNQADIAKNIEKIENLKTDTLANRV
-371 QELKR
+371 SIQEFRQQHEK
-376 KQESDIKDVVK
+376 DIQQTVE

-393 EQADKNKNHIQDLAK
+393 EQADINKNHIQDLAK
-408 AQLAGVAVMEELN
+408 AQLAGVAVMEELD

-429 ATNDNLDKISQLDGA
+429 ATNENLDKISQLDGA

-463 SNVEEGLLDLSGRL
+463 NNVEEELLNLSGRL

-535 TLENNVEE
+535 ALENNVEE
-543 GLLDLSGRLIDQKAD
+543 GLL
-558 LTKDIKTLESNVEE
+558 N
-572 GLLDLSGRLIDQ
+572 LSGRLIDQ

-608 NELQDQYAQKQTE
+608 NELQDAYAKQQTE

-742 AANTDRIAKNK
+742 TANTDRIAKNK

-813 TAIEQ
+813 AAIEQ

-848 DRLNQINETNNH
+848 DRLNRINETNNR

>member
-39 ILGMAT
+39 ALGMAT
-45 TASAAQKAG
+45 TASVQAKGTGAHIVGINNG
-54 NITNKISGG
+54 NQAPGDYSF
-63 GHTVNGTYLTISGG
+63 
-77 GHTVNGTYLTIS
+77 
-89 GGGHNTANGTYL
+89 
-101 TISGG
+101 
-106 GHNTANGTYLTIGGG
+106 IGGG
-121 SYNTVEGT
+121 DY
-129 HSTIVGGFSN
+129 N
-139 QAKGTYSTIVGGFA
+139 QAKGDYSFIGGGDSNTAEGTYSTI
-153 NQAKGTHST
+153 
-162 IGGGNDNEAIG
+162 GGGIANE
-173 EYSTIVGGNENIA
+173 A
-186 KGNNSTVAGGYKN
+186 KGNYSTVGGGSANEAKGNYSTVAGGANNKA
-199 EATGQYSTIAGGRKN
+199 EGKYSTVAGGANNKAN
-214 QATGNG
+214 GEG

-226 ENKAN
+226 ENEAN
-231 ADNAVALGNKNSIA
+231 AENAVALGKKNIIK
-245 GENSVAIGS
+245 GKNSVAIGS
-254 NNTVETG
+254 NNTVENG
-261 KNNVFIL
+261 KQNVFIL
-268 GSDTTGVQSNSV
+268 GSNTTGVKNNSV
-280 LLGNKTAGKEA
+280 LLGNKTAGQEA
-291 TAVSSAKVNGL
+291 TAVREATVDGL
-302 TLENFAG
+302 SLTGFVG
-309 VSKTGNGTVSVGSK
+309 VSKAENGVVSVGYK
-323 DKERQ
+323 DGERQ

-334 GDISATSTDAVNGS
+334 GKISDDSTDAVNGS
-348 QLYALATAVAKNK
+348 QLHALAKAVAKNK
-361 VETLANRADV
+361 ANIETNSSKITNLSTLYDTVTKAVGNNTQGVAANKAD
-371 QELKR
+371 
-376 KQESDIKDVVK
+376 I
-387 MQNAIA
+387 
-393 EQADKNKNHIQDLAK
+393 DKNKANIETNSSKITNLSTLYDTVTKAVGNNTQGVAANKADIDKNKADIQDLDAEVG
-408 AQLAGVAVMEELN
+408 LLGEEINSL
-421 KHVEDLYE
+421 EGE
-429 ATNDNLDKISQLDGA
+429 I
-444 VFNNTQNIA
+444 FNNQDAIA
-453 KNSNH
+453 KNQAD

-535 TLENNVEE
+535 TLKN
-543 GLLDLSGRLIDQKAD
+543 
-558 LTKDIKTLESNVEE
+558 NVEE

-608 NELQDQYAQKQTE
+608 NELQDAYAKQQTE

-848 DRLNQINETNNH
+848 DRLNRINETNNH

>member
-1 MNKIYKVKKNAAGH
+1 MNKIYKVKKNATGH
-15 LVACSE
+15 SVACSE

-39 ILGMAT
+39 ALGMAT
-45 TASAAQKAG
+45 TASAQQK
-54 NITNKISGG
+54 NSSNETNSTSTVGG
-63 GHTVNGTYLTISGG
+63 GG
-77 GHTVNGTYLTIS
+77 
-89 GGGHNTANGTYL
+89 
-101 TISGG
+101 
-106 GHNTANGTYLTIGGG
+106 
-121 SYNTVEGT
+121 YNK
-129 HSTIVGGFSN
+129 
-139 QAKGTYSTIVGGFA
+139 AKGTYSTIGGGYINTA
-153 NQAKGTHST
+153 KGTYSTIGGGYINTAEGAYSTIGGGYGNQAKGTHST
-162 IGGGNDNEAIG
+162 IGGGDDNQAEGA
-173 EYSTIVGGNENIA
+173 YSTIGGGDDNTA
-186 KGNNSTVAGGYKN
+186 KGRYSTIAGGRNNQATGYNSTVAGGGN
-199 EATGQYSTIAGGRKN
+199 NRATNHNSTVAGGGDNQATGHNSTVAGGFNNKATGTDSTIAGGRKN
-214 QATGNG
+214 QATGKG
-220 SFAAGV
+220 SFAAGID
-226 ENKAN
+226 NKAN
-231 ADNAVALGNKNSIA
+231 ADNAVALGNKNTIE
-245 GENSVAIGS
+245 GGNSVAIGS
-254 NNTVETG
+254 NNTVKQNQT
-261 KNNVFIL
+261 NVFIL
-268 GSDTTGVQSNSV
+268 GSNTKDAHSNSV
-280 LLGNKTAGKEA
+280 LLGNETTGKAA
-291 TAVSSAKVNGL
+291 TTVENAKVGGL
-302 TLENFAG
+302 SLTGFVGA
-309 VSKTGNGTVSVGSK
+309 SKANTNNGTVSVGK
-323 DKERQ
+323 QGKERQ

-334 GDISATSTDAVNGS
+334 GQIRADSTDAVNGS
-348 QLYALATAVAKNK
+348 QLHALATAVDAEFRTLTQTQNALIEQGEAINQELEGLADYTNAQDEKILKNQTDITANKTAIEQNFNRTVTNGFEIEKNK
-361 VETLANRADV
+361 
-371 QELKR
+371 
-376 KQESDIKDVVK
+376 
-387 MQNAIA
+387 
-393 EQADKNKNHIQDLAK
+393 
-408 AQLAGVAVMEELN
+408 AG
-421 KHVEDLYE
+421 
-429 ATNDNLDKISQLDGA
+429 
-444 VFNNTQNIA
+444 IA
-453 KNSNH
+453 KNQAD
-458 IKTLE
+458 IQTLE
-463 SNVEEGLLDLSGRL
+463 NDVGKELLNLSGRL

-526 KADLTKDIK
+526 KADIT
-535 TLENNVEE
+535 
-543 GLLDLSGRLIDQKAD
+543 
-558 LTKDIKTLESNVEE
+558 
-572 GLLDLSGRLIDQ
+572 
-584 KADIAKNQADIAQ
+584 KNQADIAQ

-608 NELQDQYAQKQTE
+608 NELQDAYAKQQTE
-621 AIDALNKASSANT
+621 AIDALNKASS
-634 DRIATAELGI
+634 E
-644 AENKKD
+644 
-650 AQIAKAQANE
+650 
-660 NKDGIAKNQADIQLH
+660 
-675 DKKITNL
+675 
-682 GILHSMVARAVGNN
+682 N
-696 TQGVATNK
+696 TQN
-704 ADIAKNQADIANN
+704 IAKNQADIANN
-717 IKNIY
+717 INNIY

-794 ADVQD
+794 ADIQD

-848 DRLNQINETNNH
+848 DRLNRINETNNH

>member
-45 TASAAQKAG
+45 TASAQVGTGAYIAANQDQNGNKAPGEYSFVGGGQSNIAKG
-54 NITNKISGG
+54 NYSTVSGG
-63 GHTVNGTYLTISGG
+63 DDNA
-77 GHTVNGTYLTIS
+77 
-89 GGGHNTANGTYL
+89 ANGE
-101 TISGG
+101 SS
-106 GHNTANGTYLTIGGG
+106 TIGGG
-121 SYNTVEGT
+121 FFNEANGE
-129 HSTIVGGFSN
+129 
-139 QAKGTYSTIVGGFA
+139 YSTIGGGDNNTATGKHSIIGGGSFNEA
-153 NQAKGTHST
+153 NGEHST
-162 IGGGNDNEAIG
+162 IGGGDNNSATG
-173 EYSTIVGGNENIA
+173 KYSTIAGGRNNQATKENSTVGGGRLNQATGHSSTVAGGRNNQATKENSTVGGGRLNQA
-186 KGNNSTVAGGYKN
+186 TGRNSTVAGGYN
-199 EATGQYSTIAGGRKN
+199 NRATGIDSTIAGGRNN
-214 QATGNG
+214 QAKGTG

-226 ENKAN
+226 DNQAN
-231 ADNAVALGNKNSIA
+231 ADNTVALGKKNIIQ
-245 GENSVAIGS
+245 GKDSVAIGS
-254 NNTVETG
+254 NNTVKQNQT
-261 KNNVFIL
+261 NVFIL
-268 GSDTTGVQSNSV
+268 GSNTDTKDAQSGSV
-280 LLGNKTAGKEA
+280 LLGDKTTGKTA
-291 TAVSSAKVNGL
+291 TAVNDATVNGL
-302 TLENFAG
+302 TLKNFAG
-309 VSKTGNGTVSVGSK
+309 TSATNGVVSVGRAGG
-323 DKERQ
+323 ERQ

-334 GDISATSTDAVNGS
+334 GEISATSTDAVNGS
-348 QLYALATAVAKNK
+348 QLHALATAVAKNK
-361 VETLANRADV
+361 A
-371 QELKR
+371 
-376 KQESDIKDVVK
+376 DIKDLDDEVG
-387 MQNAIA
+387 
-393 EQADKNKNHIQDLAK
+393 L
-408 AQLAGVAVMEELN
+408 LGEE
-421 KHVEDLYE
+421 
-429 ATNDNLDKISQLDGA
+429 ISSLEGEI
-444 VFNNTQNIA
+444 FNNQDAIA
-453 KNSNH
+453 KNQAD

-526 KADLTKDIK
+526 KAD
-535 TLENNVEE
+535 
-543 GLLDLSGRLIDQKAD
+543 
-558 LTKDIKTLESNVEE
+558 
-572 GLLDLSGRLIDQ
+572 
-584 KADIAKNQADIAQ
+584 IAKNQADIAQ

-608 NELQDQYAQKQTE
+608 NELQDAYAKQQTE

-848 DRLNQINETNNH
+848 DRLNRINETNNH

>member
-45 TASAAQKAG
+45 TASAQTKGRGA
-54 NITNKISGG
+54 
-63 GHTVNGTYLTISGG
+63 H
-77 GHTVNGTYLTIS
+77 
-89 GGGHNTANGTYL
+89 
-101 TISGG
+101 
-106 GHNTANGTYLTIGGG
+106 IGG
-121 SYNTVEGT
+121 NNKNNE
-129 HSTIVGGFSN
+129 
-139 QAKGTYSTIVGGFA
+139 AKGTYSTIGGGDYNKTKGTYSTVGGGFTNEA
-153 NQAKGTHST
+153 KGDYSTVGGGFTNEAKGDYSTVGGGFINEAKGNYSTVSGGTINQAIGTYSTVGGGFTNEAEGEYSTVAGGANNQAKGDYST
-162 IGGGNDNEAIG
+162 VGGGNGNKAEG
-173 EYSTIVGGNENIA
+173 EY
-186 KGNNSTVAGGYKN
+186 STVAGGYD
-199 EATGQYSTIAGGRKN
+199 N
-214 QATGNG
+214 QATGKG
-220 SFAAGV
+220 SFAAGIK
-226 ENKAN
+226 NQAN
-231 ADNAVALGNKNSIA
+231 AENAVALGNKNTIN
-245 GENSVAIGS
+245 GGNSVAIGS
-254 NNTVETG
+254 NNTVKKEHE
-261 KNNVFIL
+261 NVFIL
-268 GSDTTGVQSNSV
+268 GSGTTDVKSNSV
-280 LLGNKTAGKEA
+280 LLGHNTAGKEA
-291 TAVSSAKVNGL
+291 TAVNNAVVDNLNL
-302 TLENFAG
+302 TGFAG
-309 VSKTGNGTVSVGSK
+309 VSKTGNGTVSVGK
-323 DKERQ
+323 TGNERQ

-334 GDISATSTDAVNGS
+334 GKISATSTDAVNGS

-361 VETLANRADV
+361 ADITKNTENIKNLEVATLGNHADV

-376 KQESDIKDVVK
+376 KQESDIKDVVE

-408 AQLAGVAVMEELN
+408 AQLAGVAVMEELD

-444 VFNNTQNIA
+444 VFNNTQNIEDLAAYNELQDAYAKQQTEAIDALNKASSENTQNIA

-458 IKTLE
+458 IKTLQ
-463 SNVEEGLLDLSGRL
+463 SNVEEELLNLSGRL
-477 LDQKAD
+477 IDQKAD

-526 KADLTKDIK
+526 KAD
-535 TLENNVEE
+535 
-543 GLLDLSGRLIDQKAD
+543 
-558 LTKDIKTLESNVEE
+558 
-572 GLLDLSGRLIDQ
+572 
-584 KADIAKNQADIAQ
+584 
-597 NQTDIQ
+597 
-603 DLAAY
+603 
-608 NELQDQYAQKQTE
+608 
-621 AIDALNKASSANT
+621 
-634 DRIATAELGI
+634 
-644 AENKKD
+644 
-650 AQIAKAQANE
+650 
-660 NKDGIAKNQADIQLH
+660 IAKNQADIQLH

-848 DRLNQINETNNH
+848 DRLNRINETNNH

>member
-1 MNKIYKVKKNAAGH
+1 M
-15 LVACSE
+15 
-21 FAKGHTKKAVLGS
+21 
-34 LLIVG
+34 
-39 ILGMAT
+39 
-45 TASAAQKAG
+45 Q
-54 NITNKISGG
+54 GG
-63 GHTVNGTYLTISGG
+63 L
-77 GHTVNGTYLTIS
+77 
-89 GGGHNTANGTYL
+89 
-101 TISGG
+101 
-106 GHNTANGTYLTIGGG
+106 
-121 SYNTVEGT
+121 
-129 HSTIVGGFSN
+129 
-139 QAKGTYSTIVGGFA
+139 
-153 NQAKGTHST
+153 
-162 IGGGNDNEAIG
+162 
-173 EYSTIVGGNENIA
+173 
-186 KGNNSTVAGGYKN
+186 
-199 EATGQYSTIAGGRKN
+199 
-214 QATGNG
+214 
-220 SFAAGV
+220 
-226 ENKAN
+226 KAN
-231 ADNAVALGNKNSIA
+231 
-245 GENSVAIGS
+245 
-254 NNTVETG
+254 
-261 KNNVFIL
+261 
-268 GSDTTGVQSNSV
+268 
-280 LLGNKTAGKEA
+280 
-291 TAVSSAKVNGL
+291 
-302 TLENFAG
+302 
-309 VSKTGNGTVSVGSK
+309 NGTVSVGSEG
-323 DKERQ
+323 KERQ

-334 GDISATSTDAVNGS
+334 GQISAKSTDAVNGS
-348 QLYALATAVAKNK
+348 QLHALATAVAKNK
-361 VETLANRADV
+361 ADIATNKAATLVNRADV

-376 KQESDIKDVVK
+376 KQENDIKDVVK

-393 EQADKNKNHIQDLAK
+393 EQADKTKNHIQDLAK

-444 VFNNTQNIA
+444 VFNNTQNIEDLAAYNELQDAYAKQQTEAIDALNKASSENTQNIA

-463 SNVEEGLLDLSGRL
+463 NNVEEELLNLSGRL

-535 TLENNVEE
+535 ALENNVEE
-543 GLLDLSGRLIDQKAD
+543 GLLNLSGRLIDQKAD
-558 LTKDIKTLESNVEE
+558 LTKDIKALENNVEE
-572 GLLDLSGRLIDQ
+572 GLLNLSGRLIDQ
-584 KADIAKNQADIAQ
+584 KADIAKNQADI
-597 NQTDIQ
+597 Q

-608 NELQDQYAQKQTE
+608 NELQDAYAKQQTD

-848 DRLNQINETNNH
+848 DRLNRINETNNH

>member
-45 TASAAQKAG
+45 TASAQLVSQGNTNRLVGPGNTNRLVGPGNNLLDSSWSIIGAG
-54 NITNKISGG
+54 RSN
-63 GHTVNGTYLTISGG
+63 
-77 GHTVNGTYLTIS
+77 
-89 GGGHNTANGTYL
+89 
-101 TISGG
+101 
-106 GHNTANGTYLTIGGG
+106 
-121 SYNTVEGT
+121 
-129 HSTIVGGFSN
+129 IVGGSAHN
-139 QAKGTYSTIVGGFA
+139 SGILSGYKNMVNGYTSAIVGGYG
-153 NQAKGTHST
+153 NQAWGNYTVV
-162 IGGGNDNEAIG
+162 GGGNNNQA
-173 EYSTIVGGNENIA
+173 T
-186 KGNNSTVAGGYKN
+186 GNNSTVAGGSYN
-199 EATGQYSTIAGGRKN
+199 RATGVGSFATGTSNHATGGMSTISGGGANKATGSQSSIGGGVFNQATGDNSTVAGGYYNKATGEKSTIAGGSHN
-214 QATGNG
+214 QAEGKG

-226 ENKAN
+226 ENQAN
-231 ADNAVALGNKNSIA
+231 TENAVAVGKKNIIN
-245 GENSVAIGS
+245 GDNSVVIGS
-254 NNTVETG
+254 DNTVETG
-261 KNNVFIL
+261 KKDVFIL
-268 GSDTTGVQSNSV
+268 GSGTTGVTSNSV
-280 LLGNKTAGKEA
+280 LLGNKTAGKQA
-291 TAVSSAKVNGL
+291 TTVENATVGDLSL
-302 TLENFAG
+302 TKFAGASKLENG
-309 VSKTGNGTVSVGSK
+309 VVSVGSEGG
-323 DKERQ
+323 ERQ

-334 GDISATSTDAVNGS
+334 GQISATSTDAVNGS
-348 QLYALATAVAKNK
+348 QLHALASTIDEEVGAISEEVGALGDEIADINDELEGFAAHVDTQDKQILQNQADIAKN
-361 VETLANRADV
+361 ND
-371 QELKR
+371 
-376 KQESDIKDVVK
+376 SI
-387 MQNAIA
+387 
-393 EQADKNKNHIQDLAK
+393 
-408 AQLAGVAVMEELN
+408 
-421 KHVEDLYE
+421 EDLYE
-429 ATNDNLDKISQLDGA
+429 ATNENLDKISQLDGA

-526 KADLTKDIK
+526 KAD
-535 TLENNVEE
+535 
-543 GLLDLSGRLIDQKAD
+543 
-558 LTKDIKTLESNVEE
+558 
-572 GLLDLSGRLIDQ
+572 
-584 KADIAKNQADIAQ
+584 IAKNQADIAQ

-608 NELQDQYAQKQTE
+608 NELQDAYAKQQTD

-848 DRLNQINETNNH
+848 DRLNRINETNNH

>member
-15 LVACSE
+15 SVACSE

-39 ILGMAT
+39 ALGMAT
-45 TASAAQKAG
+45 TASVQA
-54 NITNKISGG
+54 
-63 GHTVNGTYLTISGG
+63 
-77 GHTVNGTYLTIS
+77 
-89 GGGHNTANGTYL
+89 ANGTGAHIVGINNDNQAPGNYSF
-101 TISGG
+101 IGSGQY
-106 GHNTANGTYLTIGGG
+106 NTTEGNYSTIGGG
-121 SYNTVEGT
+121 QFNTAEAT
-129 HSTIVGGFSN
+129 
-139 QAKGTYSTIVGGFA
+139 
-153 NQAKGTHST
+153 GTHST
-162 IGGGNDNEAIG
+162 IGGGNENKAI
-173 EYSTIVGGNENIA
+173 
-186 KGNNSTVAGGYKN
+186 GNNSTVAGGYKN
-199 EATGQYSTIAGGRKN
+199 EAIGNNSTVAGGSDNRAKG
-214 QATGNG
+214 AG

-226 ENKAN
+226 ENQAN
-231 ADNAVALGNKNSIA
+231 TENAVAVGKKNIIN
-245 GENSVAIGS
+245 GGNSVAIGS
-254 NNTVETG
+254 ENTVENN
-261 KNNVFIL
+261 KQNVFIL
-268 GSDTTGVQSNSV
+268 GSKTSGAQSNSV
-280 LLGNKTAGKEA
+280 LLGHETAGKKA
-291 TAVSSAKVNGL
+291 TAVSRATVNGL

-309 VSKTGNGTVSVGSK
+309 VSQVSNGTVSVGKES
-323 DKERQ
+323 KERQ

-334 GDISATSTDAVNGS
+334 GDISAKSTDAVNGS
-348 QLYALATAVAKNK
+348 QLHALATAVAQNK
-361 VETLANRADV
+361 ADIATNKAATLVNRADV

-376 KQESDIKDVVK
+376 KQENDIKDVVK

-393 EQADKNKNHIQDLAK
+393 EQADINKNHIQDLAK
-408 AQLAGVAVMEELN
+408 AQLAGVAVMEELD

-429 ATNDNLDKISQLDGA
+429 ATNENLDKISQLDGA
-444 VFNNTQNIA
+444 VFNNTQNIEDLVAYNELQDAYAKQQTEAIDALNKASSENTQNIA

-463 SNVEEGLLDLSGRL
+463 NNVEEELLNLSGRL
-477 LDQKAD
+477 IDQKAD

-526 KADLTKDIK
+526 KAD
-535 TLENNVEE
+535 
-543 GLLDLSGRLIDQKAD
+543 
-558 LTKDIKTLESNVEE
+558 
-572 GLLDLSGRLIDQ
+572 
-584 KADIAKNQADIAQ
+584 
-597 NQTDIQ
+597 
-603 DLAAY
+603 
-608 NELQDQYAQKQTE
+608 
-621 AIDALNKASSANT
+621 
-634 DRIATAELGI
+634 
-644 AENKKD
+644 
-650 AQIAKAQANE
+650 
-660 NKDGIAKNQADIQLH
+660 IAKNQADIQLH

-848 DRLNQINETNNH
+848 DRLNRINETNNH

>member
-39 ILGMAT
+39 ALGMAT
-45 TASAAQKAG
+45 TASAQQKITG
-54 NITNKISGG
+54 SNITNDTSTVGG
-63 GHTVNGTYLTISGG
+63 GD
-77 GHTVNGTYLTIS
+77 
-89 GGGHNTANGTYL
+89 
-101 TISGG
+101 
-106 GHNTANGTYLTIGGG
+106 
-121 SYNTVEGT
+121 YNEA
-129 HSTIVGGFSN
+129 S
-139 QAKGTYSTIVGGFA
+139 GTYSTVGG
-153 NQAKGTHST
+153 G
-162 IGGGNDNEAIG
+162 IDNEAKG
-173 EYSTIVGGNENIA
+173 DYSTVGGGLTNKAKGNSSTVAGGAKNEANGNYSTVA
-186 KGNNSTVAGGYKN
+186 GGANNKANGDYSTVAGGRKNQATGLNSTVAGGSDNQATGNNSTVAGGYDN
-199 EATGQYSTIAGGRKN
+199 RATGT
-214 QATGNG
+214 G

-226 ENKAN
+226 GNKAN
-231 ADNAVALGNKNSIA
+231 ANNAVALGNKNTITVQ
-245 GENSVAIGS
+245 NSVAIGS
-254 NNTVETG
+254 NNTIDG
-261 KNNVFIL
+261 NDKKDVFIL
-268 GSDTTGVQSNSV
+268 GSNTTDVKSNSV
-280 LLGNKTAGKEA
+280 LLGNETAGKVA
-291 TAVSSAKVNGL
+291 TAVNDATVNGL
-302 TLENFAG
+302 TLKNFAG
-309 VSKTGNGTVSVGSK
+309 VSETSNGTVSVGK
-323 DKERQ
+323 QGKERQ

-334 GDISATSTDAVNGS
+334 GQISDTSTDAVNGS

-361 VETLANRADV
+361 ADITKNTENIKNLEVATLGNHADV
-371 QELKR
+371 QKLKR
-376 KQESDIKDVVK
+376 KQESDIKDVVE

-393 EQADKNKNHIQDLAK
+393 EQADINKNHIQDLAK
-408 AQLAGVAVMEELN
+408 AQLAGVAVMEELD

-429 ATNDNLDKISQLDGA
+429 ATNENLDKISQLDGA
-444 VFNNTQNIA
+444 VFNNTQNIEDLAAYNELQDAYAKQQTEAIDALNKASDENTQNIA
-453 KNSNH
+453 KN
-458 IKTLE
+458 
-463 SNVEEGLLDLSGRL
+463 
-477 LDQKAD
+477 QAD
-483 IDNNI
+483 IANNI

-500 HSSDIKTLKNNVEEG
+500 HASDIKTLKNNVEEG
-515 LLDLSG
+515 LLELSG
-521 RLIDQ
+521 HLIDQ

-535 TLENNVEE
+535 
-543 GLLDLSGRLIDQKAD
+543 A
-558 LTKDIKTLESNVEE
+558 LESNVEE

-621 AIDALNKASSANT
+621 AIDALNKASS
-634 DRIATAELGI
+634 E
-644 AENKKD
+644 
-650 AQIAKAQANE
+650 
-660 NKDGIAKNQADIQLH
+660 
-675 DKKITNL
+675 
-682 GILHSMVARAVGNN
+682 N
-696 TQGVATNK
+696 TQN
-704 ADIAKNQADIANN
+704 IAKNQADIANN

-833 KAGIATNKQELILQN
+833 KAGIATNKQELILQH
-848 DRLNQINETNNH
+848 DRLNRINETNNH

>member
-45 TASAAQKAG
+45 TASAQSKRPAQTKPK
-54 NITNKISGG
+54 TYTVGG
-63 GHTVNGTYLTISGG
+63 GVANDAKGEYSTVGG
-77 GHTVNGTYLTIS
+77 GFFNIATGEYS
-89 GGGHNTANGTYL
+89 F
-101 TISGG
+101 
-106 GHNTANGTYLTIGGG
+106 IGGG
-121 SYNTVEGT
+121 SA
-129 HSTIVGGFSN
+129 N
-139 QAKGTYSTIVGGFA
+139 QAKGEYSTVGGGDG

-162 IGGGNDNEAIG
+162 IGGGDTNEAEG
-173 EYSTIVGGNENIA
+173 EYSTIGGGDDNEA
-186 KGNNSTVAGGYKN
+186 KGNNSTVAGGSHNKAN
-199 EATGQYSTIAGGRKN
+199 GTDSTIAGGRNN
-214 QATGNG
+214 QATGTG
-220 SFAAGV
+220 SFAAGI

-231 ADNAVALGNKNSIA
+231 ANNAVALGKNNTIK

-254 NNTVETG
+254 NNTIDG
-261 KNNVFIL
+261 NDKKDVFIL
-268 GSDTTGVQSNSV
+268 GSNTTDVKSNSV
-280 LLGNKTAGKEA
+280 LLGNETAGKAA
-291 TAVSSAKVNGL
+291 TTVNSAKVNGL
-302 TLENFAG
+302 TLKNFAG
-309 VSKTGNGTVSVGSK
+309 VSKADSGTVSVGSK
-323 DKERQ
+323 NKERQ

-334 GDISATSTDAVNGS
+334 GNIRADSTDAVNGS
-348 QLYALATAVAKNK
+348 QLHALATVVAKNK
-361 VETLANRADV
+361 ADITKNQAETLVNRV
-371 QELKR
+371 NIKELER
-376 KQESDIKDVVK
+376 KQENDIKEVVE

-408 AQLAGVAVMEELN
+408 AQLAGVAVMEELD

-429 ATNDNLDKISQLDGA
+429 ATNENLDKISQLDGA

-463 SNVEEGLLDLSGRL
+463 SNVEEELLNLSGRL
-477 LDQKAD
+477 IDQKAD

-526 KADLTKDIK
+526 KAD
-535 TLENNVEE
+535 
-543 GLLDLSGRLIDQKAD
+543 
-558 LTKDIKTLESNVEE
+558 
-572 GLLDLSGRLIDQ
+572 
-584 KADIAKNQADIAQ
+584 
-597 NQTDIQ
+597 
-603 DLAAY
+603 
-608 NELQDQYAQKQTE
+608 
-621 AIDALNKASSANT
+621 
-634 DRIATAELGI
+634 
-644 AENKKD
+644 
-650 AQIAKAQANE
+650 
-660 NKDGIAKNQADIQLH
+660 IAKNQADIQLH

-833 KAGIATNKQELILQN
+833 KAGIATNKQELILQH
-848 DRLNQINETNNH
+848 DRLNRINETNNH

>member
-1 MNKIYKVKKNAAGH
+1 MKTMKLLPLKI
-15 LVACSE
+15 
-21 FAKGHTKKAVLGS
+21 AVTS
-34 LLIVG
+34 ALIVG
-39 ILGMAT
+39 LGAAS
-45 TASAAQKAG
+45 TANAQQRSNPLPIEEFLPNLGELQLAGAINSDQYDQISAQYHNMIIGKTSIVSEVDANHIAQQ
-54 NITNKISGG
+54 TDS
-63 GHTVNGTYLTISGG
+63 
-77 GHTVNGTYLTIS
+77 
-89 GGGHNTANGTYL
+89 NTALKFYSDSENSLPSSMLFHQILTRQQLNGFKVGQPFIPVDNNGNPITQEDEVLDGRQKKKVRSVTTRIATQKDVEESPY
-101 TISGG
+101 
-106 GHNTANGTYLTIGGG
+106 ANGIQKDIDDLYDFDHQVTERLTQHGK
-121 SYNTVEGT
+121 
-129 HSTIVGGFSN
+129 TIYRN
-139 QAKGTYSTIVGGFA
+139 
-153 NQAKGTHST
+153 
-162 IGGGNDNEAIG
+162 G
-173 EYSTIVGGNENIA
+173 ERI
-186 KGNNSTVAGGYKN
+186 
-199 EATGQYSTIAGGRKN
+199 
-214 QATGNG
+214 
-220 SFAAGV
+220 
-226 ENKAN
+226 
-231 ADNAVALGNKNSIA
+231 
-245 GENSVAIGS
+245 
-254 NNTVETG
+254 
-261 KNNVFIL
+261 
-268 GSDTTGVQSNSV
+268 
-280 LLGNKTAGKEA
+280 
-291 TAVSSAKVNGL
+291 
-302 TLENFAG
+302 
-309 VSKTGNGTVSVGSK
+309 
-323 DKERQ
+323 
-328 IVNVGA
+328 
-334 GDISATSTDAVNGS
+334 
-348 QLYALATAVAKNK
+348 
-361 VETLANRADV
+361 LANEESV
-371 QELKR
+371 QYLNKEVQNNIEHIYELA
-376 KQESDIKDVVK
+376 QQQDQHSSDIKTLESNVEKGLLELSGHLIDQKADIDNNINHIYELAQQQDQHSSDIKTLKKNVEEGLLELSGHLIDQK
-387 MQNAIA
+387 SDIAQN
-393 EQADKNKNHIQDLAK
+393 QTDIQDLAAYNELQDQY
-408 AQLAGVAVMEELN
+408 AQKQTEAIDALN
-421 KHVEDLYE
+421 KASSE
-429 ATNDNLDKISQLDGA
+429 
-444 VFNNTQNIA
+444 NTQNIA

-463 SNVEEGLLDLSGRL
+463 SNVEEELLNLSGRL

-488 NNIYELAQQQDQ
+488 NHIYELAQQQDQ

-526 KADLTKDIK
+526 KAD
-535 TLENNVEE
+535 
-543 GLLDLSGRLIDQKAD
+543 
-558 LTKDIKTLESNVEE
+558 
-572 GLLDLSGRLIDQ
+572 
-584 KADIAKNQADIAQ
+584 
-597 NQTDIQ
+597 
-603 DLAAY
+603 
-608 NELQDQYAQKQTE
+608 
-621 AIDALNKASSANT
+621 
-634 DRIATAELGI
+634 
-644 AENKKD
+644 
-650 AQIAKAQANE
+650 
-660 NKDGIAKNQADIQLH
+660 IAKNQADIQLH

-804 NQADITTNK
+804 NQADITANK

-848 DRLNQINETNNH
+848 DRLNRINETNNH

>member
-45 TASAAQKAG
+45 TASAQQPNNQKLAEG
-54 NITNKISGG
+54 VHIGG
-63 GHTVNGTYLTISGG
+63 GDENQAKGKYS
-77 GHTVNGTYLTIS
+77 
-89 GGGHNTANGTYL
+89 
-101 TISGG
+101 
-106 GHNTANGTYLTIGGG
+106 TIGGG
-121 SYNTVEGT
+121 Y
-129 HSTIVGGFSN
+129 SN
-139 QAKGTYSTIVGGFA
+139 VTEAKGEYSTIGGGFFNQAIGHYSTVGGGSTNEA
-153 NQAKGTHST
+153 IGKHST
-162 IGGGNDNEAIG
+162 IGGGFTNEAKG
-173 EYSTIVGGNENIA
+173 EY
-186 KGNNSTVAGGYKN
+186 STVAGGANNKAIGKHSTVGGGN
-199 EATGQYSTIAGGRKN
+199 GNKAEGIDSTIAGGRDN
-214 QATGNG
+214 QATGEG
-220 SFAAGV
+220 SFAAGID
-226 ENKAN
+226 NKAN
-231 ADNAVALGNKNSIA
+231 AKNAVALGNKNTIT
-245 GENSVAIGS
+245 GNNSVAIGS
-254 NNTVETG
+254 NNTIDGSG
-261 KNNVFIL
+261 KENVFIL
-268 GSDTTGVQSNSV
+268 GSGTSGVQSNSV
-280 LLGNKTAGKEA
+280 LLGNKTTGKVA
-291 TAVSSAKVNGL
+291 TTVKHATVNGL

-309 VSKTGNGTVSVGSK
+309 ASQVSNGTVSVGSQGE
-323 DKERQ
+323 ERQ

-334 GDISATSTDAVNGS
+334 GEITAGSTDAVNGS
-348 QLYALATAVAKNK
+348 QLYALASTIDKEVSDINEEVGALVDDVANNQADIQDLDKEVGVLSRDIGSLHDDVADNQDDIAKNQADIKGLNKEVKDLDKEVGVLSRDIGSLHDDVADNQDDIAKNK
-361 VETLANRADV
+361 A
-371 QELKR
+371 
-376 KQESDIKDVVK
+376 
-387 MQNAIA
+387 
-393 EQADKNKNHIQDLAK
+393 
-408 AQLAGVAVMEELN
+408 
-421 KHVEDLYE
+421 
-429 ATNDNLDKISQLDGA
+429 
-444 VFNNTQNIA
+444 
-453 KNSNH
+453 
-458 IKTLE
+458 
-463 SNVEEGLLDLSGRL
+463 
-477 LDQKAD
+477 
-483 IDNNI
+483 
-488 NNIYELAQQQDQ
+488 
-500 HSSDIKTLKNNVEEG
+500 
-515 LLDLSG
+515 
-521 RLIDQ
+521 
-526 KADLTKDIK
+526 DIK

-543 GLLDLSGRLIDQKAD
+543 ELL
-558 LTKDIKTLESNVEE
+558 N
-572 GLLDLSGRLIDQ
+572 LSGRLIDQ

-608 NELQDQYAQKQTE
+608 NELQDAYAKQQTE

-660 NKDGIAKNQADIQLH
+660 NKDG
-675 DKKITNL
+675 
-682 GILHSMVARAVGNN
+682 
-696 TQGVATNK
+696 
-704 ADIAKNQADIANN
+704 IAKNQADIANN

-833 KAGIATNKQELILQN
+833 KAGIATNKQELILQH
-848 DRLNQINETNNH
+848 DRLNRINETNNH

>member
-39 ILGMAT
+39 ALGLAT
-45 TASAAQKAG
+45 TASAQMAKTASAQVVK
-54 NITNKISGG
+54 TNNKK
-63 GHTVNGTYLTISGG
+63 NGT
-77 GHTVNGTYLTIS
+77 HP
-89 GGGHNTANGTYL
+89 
-101 TISGG
+101 
-106 GHNTANGTYLTIGGG
+106 TIGGG
-121 SYNTVEGT
+121 DHNTAKGEYPTVGGGFFNEAIGK
-129 HSTIVGGFSN
+129 HSTVGG
-139 QAKGTYSTIVGGFA
+139 GFFNEA
-153 NQAKGTHST
+153 IGKHST
-162 IGGGNDNEAIG
+162 IGGGFFNEATN
-173 EYSTIVGGNENIA
+173 EYSTVGGGDNNLATGKYSTIGGGGYNEATNQYSTIGGGDSNTATGIYSTIA
-186 KGNNSTVAGGYKN
+186 GGRDNQATKENSTVGGGGLNQATDRNSTVAGGYNNK
-199 EATGQYSTIAGGRKN
+199 ATGIDSTIAGGRNN
-214 QATGNG
+214 QATGTG

-226 ENKAN
+226 GNKAN
-231 ADNAVALGNKNSIA
+231 TENAVALGKNNIIN
-245 GENSVAIGS
+245 GDNSVAIGS
-254 NNTVETG
+254 NNAIDSG
-261 KNNVFIL
+261 KENVFIL
-268 GSDTTGVQSNSV
+268 GSKTSGVQSNSV
-280 LLGNKTAGKEA
+280 LLGNETAGKAA
-291 TAVSSAKVNGL
+291 TTVENATVGGL
-302 TLENFAG
+302 SLTGFAG
-309 VSKTGNGTVSVGSK
+309 ASKANANSGTVSVGSQG
-323 DKERQ
+323 KERQ
-328 IVNVGA
+328 IVHVGA
-334 GDISATSTDAVNGS
+334 GEISDTSTDAINGS
-348 QLYALATAVAKNK
+348 QLHALASTIDEEVGAISEEVGALGDEIADINDELEGFAAHVDTQDKQILQNQADIAKN
-361 VETLANRADV
+361 ND
-371 QELKR
+371 
-376 KQESDIKDVVK
+376 SI
-387 MQNAIA
+387 
-393 EQADKNKNHIQDLAK
+393 
-408 AQLAGVAVMEELN
+408 
-421 KHVEDLYE
+421 EDLYE

-458 IKTLE
+458 IKTLQ
-463 SNVEEGLLDLSGRL
+463 SNVEEELL
-477 LDQKAD
+477 
-483 IDNNI
+483 N
-488 NNIYELAQQQDQ
+488 
-500 HSSDIKTLKNNVEEG
+500 
-515 LLDLSG
+515 
-521 RLIDQ
+521 
-526 KADLTKDIK
+526 
-535 TLENNVEE
+535 
-543 GLLDLSGRLIDQKAD
+543 
-558 LTKDIKTLESNVEE
+558 
-572 GLLDLSGRLIDQ
+572 LSGRLIDQ

-660 NKDGIAKNQADIQLH
+660 NKDGIAKNQADI
-675 DKKITNL
+675 
-682 GILHSMVARAVGNN
+682 
-696 TQGVATNK
+696 
-704 ADIAKNQADIANN
+704 ANN

-794 ADVQD
+794 ADIQD

-833 KAGIATNKQELILQN
+833 KAGIATNKQELILQH
-848 DRLNQINETNNH
+848 DRLNRINETNNH

>member
-45 TASAAQKAG
+45 TASAQK
-54 NITNKISGG
+54 TSSTTSSNKGEGAYIGGDNDNEAKGKYSFIGSG
-63 GHTVNGTYLTISGG
+63 YF
-77 GHTVNGTYLTIS
+77 
-89 GGGHNTANGTYL
+89 NTAEGEK
-101 TISGG
+101 S
-106 GHNTANGTYLTIGGG
+106 TIGGG
-121 SYNTVEGT
+121 DYNQAEGT
-129 HSTIVGGFSN
+129 HSTIGG
-139 QAKGTYSTIVGGFA
+139 GSTNIT
-153 NQAKGTHST
+153 KGTHST
-162 IGGGNDNEAIG
+162 IGGGYGNQAEG
-173 EYSTIVGGNENIA
+173 EKSTIGGGYRNQA
-186 KGNNSTVAGGYKN
+186 KGV
-199 EATGQYSTIAGGRKN
+199 
-214 QATGNG
+214 G
-220 SFAAGV
+220 SFAAGID
-226 ENKAN
+226 NKAN
-231 ADNAVALGNKNSIA
+231 TDNAVALGKKNTIE
-245 GENSVAIGS
+245 GKNSVAIGS
-254 NNTVETG
+254 ENTVAKDQE
-261 KNNVFIL
+261 NVFIL
-268 GSDTTGVQSNSV
+268 GSNTKGAQSGSV
-280 LLGNKTAGKEA
+280 LLGHNTAGKTA
-291 TAVSSAKVNGL
+291 TAVSKATVNNL
-302 TLENFAG
+302 NLEGFAG
-309 VSKTGNGTVSVGSK
+309 ASVANGVVSVGDEK
-323 DKERQ
+323 NERQ

-334 GDISATSTDAVNGS
+334 GNINANSTDAVNGS
-348 QLYALATAVAKNK
+348 QLYALATVVAQNK
-361 VETLANRADV
+361 ADIATN
-371 QELKR
+371 KA
-376 KQESDIKDVVK
+376 DI
-387 MQNAIA
+387 
-393 EQADKNKNHIQDLAK
+393 DKNKADIKANSSKITNLGTLHSMVARAVGANKGRIDQNKADIQDLDAEVG
-408 AQLAGVAVMEELN
+408 LLGEEINSL
-421 KHVEDLYE
+421 EGE
-429 ATNDNLDKISQLDGA
+429 I
-444 VFNNTQNIA
+444 FNNQDAIA
-453 KNSNH
+453 KNQAD

-515 LLDLSG
+515 LLELSG

-526 KADLTKDIK
+526 K
-535 TLENNVEE
+535 
-543 GLLDLSGRLIDQKAD
+543 
-558 LTKDIKTLESNVEE
+558 
-572 GLLDLSGRLIDQ
+572 
-584 KADIAKNQADIAQ
+584 ADIAQ

-608 NELQDQYAQKQTE
+608 NELQDAYAKQQTE

-833 KAGIATNKQELILQN
+833 KAGIATNKQELILQHN
-848 DRLNQINETNNH
+848 RLNRINETNNH

>member
-39 ILGMAT
+39 ALGMAT
-45 TASAAQKAG
+45 TASAQG
-54 NITNKISGG
+54 NTYKGQGTHISGG
-63 GHTVNGTYLTISGG
+63 SY
-77 GHTVNGTYLTIS
+77 
-89 GGGHNTANGTYL
+89 
-101 TISGG
+101 
-106 GHNTANGTYLTIGGG
+106 NTANGTYLTIGGG
-121 SYNTVEGT
+121 GYNTA
-129 HSTIVGGFSN
+129 N
-139 QAKGTYSTIVGGFA
+139 GTYSTIGGGFT
-153 NQAKGTHST
+153 NQTEGAYST
-162 IGGGNDNEAIG
+162 IGGGSGNEARG
-173 EYSTIVGGNENIA
+173 MYSTIG
-186 KGNNSTVAGGYKN
+186 GGY
-199 EATGQYSTIAGGRKN
+199 QN
-214 QATGNG
+214 QATGKG
-220 SFAAGV
+220 SFAAGIDN
-226 ENKAN
+226 EAN
-231 ADNAVALGNKNSIA
+231 ADNAVALGNKNIIK
-245 GENSVAIGS
+245 GKNSVAIGS
-254 NNTVETG
+254 NNTVNQGQTD
-261 KNNVFIL
+261 VFIL
-268 GSDTTGVQSNSV
+268 GSNTTNAQNGSV
-280 LLGNKTAGKEA
+280 LLGNNTAGKTA
-291 TAVSSAKVNGL
+291 TIVENATVNGL

-309 VSKTGNGTVSVGSK
+309 ASKANANANIGTVSVGSQG
-323 DKERQ
+323 KERQ
-328 IVNVGA
+328 IVHVGA
-334 GDISATSTDAVNGS
+334 GQISDTSTDAVNGS
-348 QLYALATAVAKNK
+348 QLHALAKAVAKN
-361 VETLANRADV
+361 N
-371 QELKR
+371 
-376 KQESDIKDVVK
+376 ESID
-387 MQNAIA
+387 
-393 EQADKNKNHIQDLAK
+393 
-408 AQLAGVAVMEELN
+408 
-421 KHVEDLYE
+421 DLYE
-429 ATNDNLDKISQLDGA
+429 ATNDNLDKISKLDGA
-444 VFNNTQNIA
+444 VVNNSNNITKNKADIKDLDNEVGVLSRDIGSLHDDVATNQDDIA
-453 KNSNH
+453 KNQAD

-463 SNVEEGLLDLSGRL
+463 NNVEEELLNLSGRL
-477 LDQKAD
+477 IDQKAD
-483 IDNNI
+483 IANNI

-500 HSSDIKTLKNNVEEG
+500 HSSDIKTLKN
-515 LLDLSG
+515 
-521 RLIDQ
+521 
-526 KADLTKDIK
+526 
-535 TLENNVEE
+535 
-543 GLLDLSGRLIDQKAD
+543 
-558 LTKDIKTLESNVEE
+558 NVEE

-608 NELQDQYAQKQTE
+608 NELQDAYAKQQTE

-813 TAIEQ
+813 AAIEQ

-848 DRLNQINETNNH
+848 DRLNRINETNNH

>member
-45 TASAAQKAG
+45 TASAQAINTGQGTVVDQNG
-54 NITNKISGG
+54 NEAIGNYSTASGG
-63 GHTVNGTYLTISGG
+63 DY
-77 GHTVNGTYLTIS
+77 
-89 GGGHNTANGTYL
+89 
-101 TISGG
+101 
-106 GHNTANGTYLTIGGG
+106 
-121 SYNTVEGT
+121 
-129 HSTIVGGFSN
+129 N
-139 QAKGTYSTIVGGFA
+139 QAKGNYSTASGGSGNTA
-153 NQAKGTHST
+153 EGNYSTASGGLGNTAEGNYSTASGGLGNTAKGKYSTVAGGANNQAKG
-162 IGGGNDNEAIG
+162 D
-173 EYSTIVGGNENIA
+173 YSTASGGS
-186 KGNNSTVAGGYKN
+186 GNTAEGNYSTVAGGKNNQATGLNSTVAGG
-199 EATGQYSTIAGGRKN
+199 SDN
-214 QATGNG
+214 QATGTG

-226 ENKAN
+226 GNKAN
-231 ADNAVALGNKNSIA
+231 AENAVALGNKNTIE

-261 KNNVFIL
+261 KENVFIL
-268 GSDTTGVQSNSV
+268 GSGTTGVTSNSV

-291 TAVSSAKVNGL
+291 TAVNDATVNGL
-302 TLENFAG
+302 TLKNFAG
-309 VSKTGNGTVSVGSK
+309 VSKTGNGTVSVGSENH
-323 DKERQ
+323 ERQ

-334 GDISATSTDAVNGS
+334 GKISADSTDAVNGS
-348 QLYALATAVAKNK
+348 QLHALATVVAKNK
-361 VETLANRADV
+361 SDITKNQAETLVNRV
-371 QELKR
+371 NIKELER
-376 KQESDIKDVVK
+376 KQENDIKEVVE

-408 AQLAGVAVMEELN
+408 AQLAGVTVMEELN

-463 SNVEEGLLDLSGRL
+463 NNVEEELLNLSGRL

-535 TLENNVEE
+535 ALEN
-543 GLLDLSGRLIDQKAD
+543 
-558 LTKDIKTLESNVEE
+558 NVEE

-608 NELQDQYAQKQTE
+608 NELQDAYAKQQTE

-848 DRLNQINETNNH
+848 DRLNRINETNNR

>member
-15 LVACSE
+15 SVACSE

-39 ILGMAT
+39 ALGMAT
-45 TASAAQKAG
+45 TESAQA
-54 NITNKISGG
+54 
-63 GHTVNGTYLTISGG
+63 
-77 GHTVNGTYLTIS
+77 
-89 GGGHNTANGTYL
+89 ANG
-101 TISGG
+101 
-106 GHNTANGTYLTIGGG
+106 
-121 SYNTVEGT
+121 
-129 HSTIVGGFSN
+129 
-139 QAKGTYSTIVGGFA
+139 KGM
-153 NQAKGTHST
+153 HST
-162 IGGGNDNEAIG
+162 IGGGDKNEANNTYSTVGGGYYNEAKGDSSTIG
-173 EYSTIVGGNENIA
+173 GGYYNEANGDSSTIGGGFYNEAKGESSTIGGGDNNSATGMYSTIGGGDNNSATGRYSTIAGGWLNQATGHSSTVAGGWLNQATNENSTVGGGRFNQA
-186 KGNNSTVAGGYKN
+186 TGRNSTVAGGYKN
-199 EATGQYSTIAGGRKN
+199 KATGVDSTIAGGRNN
-214 QATGNG
+214 QANGIG
-220 SFAAGV
+220 SFAAGID
-226 ENKAN
+226 NQAN
-231 ADNAVALGNKNSIA
+231 ANNTVALGNKNIIK
-245 GENSVAIGS
+245 GKDSVAIGS

-261 KNNVFIL
+261 KENVFIL
-268 GSDTTGVQSNSV
+268 GSNTKDAHSNSV
-280 LLGNKTAGKEA
+280 LLGNETTGKAA
-291 TAVSSAKVNGL
+291 TTVENAKVGGL
-302 TLENFAG
+302 SLTGFVGA
-309 VSKTGNGTVSVGSK
+309 SKANTNNGTVSVGK
-323 DKERQ
+323 QGKERQ

-334 GDISATSTDAVNGS
+334 GQIRADSTDAVNGS
-348 QLYALATAVAKNK
+348 QLHALATAVDAEFRTLTQTQNALIEQGEAINQELEGLADYTNAQDEKILKNQTDITANKTAIEQNFNRTVTNGFEIEKNK
-361 VETLANRADV
+361 
-371 QELKR
+371 
-376 KQESDIKDVVK
+376 
-387 MQNAIA
+387 
-393 EQADKNKNHIQDLAK
+393 
-408 AQLAGVAVMEELN
+408 AG
-421 KHVEDLYE
+421 
-429 ATNDNLDKISQLDGA
+429 
-444 VFNNTQNIA
+444 IA
-453 KNSNH
+453 KNQAD
-458 IKTLE
+458 IQTLE
-463 SNVEEGLLDLSGRL
+463 NDVGKELLNLSGRL

-483 IDNNI
+483 
-488 NNIYELAQQQDQ
+488 
-500 HSSDIKTLKNNVEEG
+500 
-515 LLDLSG
+515 
-521 RLIDQ
+521 
-526 KADLTKDIK
+526 LTKDIK
-535 TLENNVEE
+535 ALEN
-543 GLLDLSGRLIDQKAD
+543 
-558 LTKDIKTLESNVEE
+558 NVEE

-584 KADIAKNQADIAQ
+584 KADIAKNQA
-597 NQTDIQ
+597 DIQ

-735 KTLAKVS
+735 KTLAKAS

-848 DRLNQINETNNH
+848 DRLNRINETNNH

>member
-15 LVACSE
+15 SVACSE

-45 TASAAQKAG
+45 TASAQQNNNQK
-54 NITNKISGG
+54 SGM
-63 GHTVNGTYLTISGG
+63 HPF
-77 GHTVNGTYLTIS
+77 
-89 GGGHNTANGTYL
+89 
-101 TISGG
+101 
-106 GHNTANGTYLTIGGG
+106 IGGG
-121 SYNTVEGT
+121 DY
-129 HSTIVGGFSN
+129 N
-139 QAKGTYSTIVGGFA
+139 QAKGTYPTIGGGFA
-153 NQAKGTHST
+153 NEATGNYSTIGGGNGNQATGTHST
-162 IGGGNDNEAIG
+162 IGGGDGNQATGTHSTIGGGDTNQATGDYSTIGGGDDNEARG
-173 EYSTIVGGNENIA
+173 
-186 KGNNSTVAGGYKN
+186 KNSTV
-199 EATGQYSTIAGGRKN
+199 AGGRKN
-214 QATGNG
+214 QANGTG

-226 ENKAN
+226 ENQAN
-231 ADNAVALGNKNSIA
+231 ADNAVALGNKNIIK
-245 GENSVAIGS
+245 GKDSVAIGS
-254 NNTVETG
+254 NNAIDSDKE
-261 KNNVFIL
+261 NVFIL
-268 GSDTTGVQSNSV
+268 GSNTKTENAQSGSV
-280 LLGNKTAGKEA
+280 LLGNNTAGKEA
-291 TAVSSAKVNGL
+291 TVVENAEVDGL
-302 TLENFAG
+302 SLTGFAG
-309 VSKTGNGTVSVGSK
+309 ASKANANNIGTVSVGSK
-323 DKERQ
+323 NNERQ

-334 GDISATSTDAVNGS
+334 GEISANSTDAVNGS
-348 QLYALATAVAKNK
+348 QLHALATAVAKNK
-361 VETLANRADV
+361 A
-371 QELKR
+371 
-376 KQESDIKDVVK
+376 DIKNIDDEMNFLSQDITSLHDDVAT
-387 MQNAIA
+387 N
-393 EQADKNKNHIQDLAK
+393 QADIGKNKADIAK
-408 AQLAGVAVMEELN
+408 NNESID
-421 KHVEDLYE
+421 DLYE
-429 ATNDNLDKISQLDGA
+429 ATNDNLDKISKLDGA
-444 VFNNTQNIA
+444 VVNNSNNITKNKADIKDLDDEVGVLSRDIGSLHDDVATNQADIA
-453 KNSNH
+453 KNQAD

-463 SNVEEGLLDLSGRL
+463 NNVEEELLNLSGRL
-477 LDQKAD
+477 IDQKAD

-558 LTKDIKTLESNVEE
+558 
-572 GLLDLSGRLIDQ
+572 
-584 KADIAKNQADIAQ
+584 IAKNQADIAQ

-608 NELQDQYAQKQTE
+608 NELQDAYAKQQTE

-704 ADIAKNQADIANN
+704 ADIANN

-848 DRLNQINETNNH
+848 DRLNRINETNNH

>member
-15 LVACSE
+15 SVACSE

-39 ILGMAT
+39 ALGMAT
-45 TASAAQKAG
+45 TASVQA
-54 NITNKISGG
+54 
-63 GHTVNGTYLTISGG
+63 
-77 GHTVNGTYLTIS
+77 
-89 GGGHNTANGTYL
+89 ANGTGAHIVGINNDNQAPGNYSFIGSGQYNTTEGNYS
-101 TISGG
+101 TIGG
-106 GHNTANGTYLTIGGG
+106 GQFNTAEATGTHSTIGGG
-121 SYNTVEGT
+121 SINT
-129 HSTIVGGFSN
+129 
-139 QAKGTYSTIVGGFA
+139 AKGAYSTIGGGYY
-153 NQAKGTHST
+153 NQAEGEKSTIGGGYRNRATGTHST
-162 IGGGNDNEAIG
+162 IGGGNENKAI
-173 EYSTIVGGNENIA
+173 
-186 KGNNSTVAGGYKN
+186 GNNSTVAGGYKN
-199 EATGQYSTIAGGRKN
+199 EAIGNNSTVAGGSDNRAKG
-214 QATGNG
+214 AG

-226 ENKAN
+226 ENQAN
-231 ADNAVALGNKNSIA
+231 TENAVAVGKKNIIN
-245 GENSVAIGS
+245 GGNSVAIGS
-254 NNTVETG
+254 ENTVENN
-261 KNNVFIL
+261 KQNVFIL
-268 GSDTTGVQSNSV
+268 GSKTSGAQSNSV
-280 LLGNKTAGKEA
+280 LLGHETAGKKA
-291 TAVSSAKVNGL
+291 TAVSRATVNGL

-309 VSKTGNGTVSVGSK
+309 VSQVSNGTVSVGKES
-323 DKERQ
+323 KERQ

-334 GDISATSTDAVNGS
+334 GDISAKSTDAVNGS
-348 QLYALATAVAKNK
+348 QLHALATAVAQNK
-361 VETLANRADV
+361 ADIATNKAATLVNRADV

-376 KQESDIKDVVK
+376 KQENDIKDVVK

-393 EQADKNKNHIQDLAK
+393 EQADINKNHIQDLAK
-408 AQLAGVAVMEELN
+408 AQLAGVAVMEELD

-429 ATNDNLDKISQLDGA
+429 ATNENLDKISQLDGA
-444 VFNNTQNIA
+444 VFNNTQNIEDLAAYNELQDAYAKQQTEAIDALNKASSENTQNIA

-463 SNVEEGLLDLSGRL
+463 NNVEEELLNLSGRL
-477 LDQKAD
+477 IDQKAD

-526 KADLTKDIK
+526 KAD
-535 TLENNVEE
+535 
-543 GLLDLSGRLIDQKAD
+543 
-558 LTKDIKTLESNVEE
+558 
-572 GLLDLSGRLIDQ
+572 
-584 KADIAKNQADIAQ
+584 
-597 NQTDIQ
+597 
-603 DLAAY
+603 
-608 NELQDQYAQKQTE
+608 
-621 AIDALNKASSANT
+621 
-634 DRIATAELGI
+634 
-644 AENKKD
+644 
-650 AQIAKAQANE
+650 
-660 NKDGIAKNQADIQLH
+660 IAKNQADIQLH

-848 DRLNQINETNNH
+848 DRLNRINETNNH

>member
-15 LVACSE
+15 SVACSE

-45 TASAAQKAG
+45 TASAQLALASTNQKQGKGAH
-54 NITNKISGG
+54 IGG
-63 GHTVNGTYLTISGG
+63 GGYNKVNGDYPFVGG
-77 GHTVNGTYLTIS
+77 GLFNSANGNYPTIG
-89 GGGHNTANGTYL
+89 GGGHNEANGTY
-101 TISGG
+101 S
-106 GHNTANGTYLTIGGG
+106 TIGGG
-121 SYNTVEGT
+121 SYNKTEGE
-129 HSTIVGGFSN
+129 
-139 QAKGTYSTIVGGFA
+139 K
-153 NQAKGTHST
+153 ST
-162 IGGGNDNEAIG
+162 IGGGDNN
-173 EYSTIVGGNENIA
+173 TA
-186 KGNNSTVAGGYKN
+186 KGSNSTVVGGYKN
-199 EATGQYSTIAGGRKN
+199 EATGKYSTVAGGSNN
-214 QATGNG
+214 QAKGTG

-226 ENKAN
+226 ENQAN
-231 ADNAVALGNKNSIA
+231 AENAVAVGKKNII
-245 GENSVAIGS
+245 NDKDSVAIGS
-254 NNTVETG
+254 NNTVNQGQTD
-261 KNNVFIL
+261 VFIL
-268 GSDTTGVQSNSV
+268 GSNTKDAKSGSV
-280 LLGNKTAGKEA
+280 LLGNNTTGKEA
-291 TAVSSAKVNGL
+291 TAVSSATVGDLSL
-302 TLENFAG
+302 TGFAG
-309 VSKTGNGTVSVGSK
+309 ASKANANIGTVSVGSK

-334 GDISATSTDAVNGS
+334 GEISATSTDAVNGS
-348 QLYALATAVAKNK
+348 QLHALATAVAKNK
-361 VETLANRADV
+361 ADIATNKTKIETNSSKITNLGTLYATVTKAVGNNTQGVAANKADIG
-371 QELKR
+371 KN
-376 KQESDIKDVVK
+376 KADIKANSSKITNLGTLHSMVARAVGANKGRID
-387 MQNAIA
+387 QNK
-393 EQADKNKNHIQDLAK
+393 ADIQDLDAEVG
-408 AQLAGVAVMEELN
+408 LLGEEINSL
-421 KHVEDLYE
+421 EGE
-429 ATNDNLDKISQLDGA
+429 I
-444 VFNNTQNIA
+444 FNNQDAIA
-453 KNSNH
+453 KNQAD

-463 SNVEEGLLDLSGRL
+463 NNVEEELLNLSGRL

-488 NNIYELAQQQDQ
+488 N
-500 HSSDIKTLKNNVEEG
+500 
-515 LLDLSG
+515 
-521 RLIDQ
+521 
-526 KADLTKDIK
+526 
-535 TLENNVEE
+535 
-543 GLLDLSGRLIDQKAD
+543 
-558 LTKDIKTLESNVEE
+558 
-572 GLLDLSGRLIDQ
+572 
-584 KADIAKNQADIAQ
+584 
-597 NQTDIQ
+597 
-603 DLAAY
+603 
-608 NELQDQYAQKQTE
+608 
-621 AIDALNKASSANT
+621 
-634 DRIATAELGI
+634 
-644 AENKKD
+644 
-650 AQIAKAQANE
+650 
-660 NKDGIAKNQADIQLH
+660 
-675 DKKITNL
+675 
-682 GILHSMVARAVGNN
+682 
-696 TQGVATNK
+696 
-704 ADIAKNQADIANN
+704 
-717 IKNIY
+717 NIY

-804 NQADITTNK
+804 NQADISTNK

-833 KAGIATNKQELILQN
+833 KAGIATNKQELILQH
-848 DRLNQINETNNH
+848 DRLNRINETNNH

>member
-45 TASAAQKAG
+45 TASAQKKTS
-54 NITNKISGG
+54 NTTNEIGGKGAYISGG
-63 GHTVNGTYLTISGG
+63 DNNRTKGDYSFIGG
-77 GHTVNGTYLTIS
+77 GYLNAATGNYS
-89 GGGHNTANGTYL
+89 
-101 TISGG
+101 
-106 GHNTANGTYLTIGGG
+106 TIGGG
-121 SYNTVEGT
+121 FV
-129 HSTIVGGFSN
+129 N
-139 QAKGTYSTIVGGFA
+139 QAT
-153 NQAKGTHST
+153 GTHST
-162 IGGGNDNEAIG
+162 IGGGDNNQAIGTHSTISGGDDNEAKGDYSFIG
-173 EYSTIVGGNENIA
+173 GGDNNEA
-186 KGNNSTVAGGYKN
+186 KGN
-199 EATGQYSTIAGGRKN
+199 YSTIAGGRKN
-214 QATGNG
+214 QATGLNSTVAGGYDNQAAGNG

-226 ENKAN
+226 GNQAN
-231 ADNAVALGNKNSIA
+231 TENAVALGNKNTIK

-268 GSDTTGVQSNSV
+268 GSNTKGAQSNSV
-280 LLGNKTAGKEA
+280 LLGNKTAGKAA
-291 TAVSSAKVNGL
+291 TAVSKAAVDGL
-302 TLENFAG
+302 SLTGFAG
-309 VSKTGNGTVSVGSK
+309 KSKAENGVVSVGYAGG
-323 DKERQ
+323 ERQ

-348 QLYALATAVAKNK
+348 QLHALAKAVAKNK

-376 KQESDIKDVVK
+376 KQESDIKDVVE

-408 AQLAGVAVMEELN
+408 AQLAGVTVMEELN

-444 VFNNTQNIA
+444 VFNNTQNIEDLAAYNELQDAYAKQQTEAIDALNKASSENTQNIA

-463 SNVEEGLLDLSGRL
+463 SNVEEELLNLSGRL

-488 NNIYELAQQQDQ
+488 NHIYELAQQQDQ

-526 KADLTKDIK
+526 KAD
-535 TLENNVEE
+535 
-543 GLLDLSGRLIDQKAD
+543 
-558 LTKDIKTLESNVEE
+558 
-572 GLLDLSGRLIDQ
+572 
-584 KADIAKNQADIAQ
+584 
-597 NQTDIQ
+597 
-603 DLAAY
+603 
-608 NELQDQYAQKQTE
+608 
-621 AIDALNKASSANT
+621 
-634 DRIATAELGI
+634 
-644 AENKKD
+644 
-650 AQIAKAQANE
+650 
-660 NKDGIAKNQADIQLH
+660 IAKNQADIQLH

-804 NQADITTNK
+804 NQADITANK

-848 DRLNQINETNNH
+848 DRLNRINETNNH